1 MLMVRKIVLL
11 LVASLTC
18 GLLASAQTKQVS
30 GTVKDA
36 NGNAIVGATVI
47 VDGTTIGTNTGTD
60 GSFRISAPANGN
72 LLVSFIGYEDQKIAI
87 AGKTSIEVV
96 LQDNYTAIEGVTVQT
111 FGELKKKDLTGS
123 ITAVTAKDLQKM
135 TVSSVSNALEGAV
148 PGIQSYSTT
157 GQPGTDAAI
166 YIRGIGS
173 INGNQ
178 AALIVVDGVPYS
190 SALST
195 INPLD
200 IESVVV
206 SKDAAANALYGS
218 RAANGVIFVTT
229 KKGARNQ
236 KANITFEAKW
246 GWNEMGVGE
255 HETMQNP
262 GDYYEYLYGGI
273 YNYFAAAYP
282 QYNHDVWASN
292 AYYNLFNENPNNAIT
307 GNYMAYKVPDGET
320 LIDLKTGKLN
330 PNAQLLYA
338 DNYDDYLFTKQFR
351 QEYTLS
357 ISGGNEKMDYYV
369 SGNFLDDPSYV
380 IMSAFKRYSG
390 RAAVN
395 AQVTNWMKIG
405 TNVSYSRRDTDD
417 PGFGDGANTG
427 NVFLWT
433 MWQTPIVPFY
443 ARDLDGNIRYNPD
456 GTKMLENGGGST
468 LSPYGDTADMFNAL
482 NNYANPK
489 ESMSRDVNNLIRD
502 NIYANAYV
510 DITFLKDFK
519 FTANFTLDNVYNYS
533 TYYQNNQYGYGTS
546 INGFVQKSVSHYNS
560 YNTQQMLSYTK
571 SINDLHDINVMIGH
585 EFNKTDNNS
594 LAAYKTNIFYPGIPE
609 LGNAIT
615 PYNEAST
622 SSRVIST
629 LEGYFMRA
637 NYSFDDRYSVSA
649 SYRYDGSS
657 LFKYDKWGHF
667 WSVGG
672 SWRISQEQFMKNA
685 LWVNDLRL
693 RATYGVSGNQLNS
706 AYPYTNLWAIG
717 EADGKPTLSQ
727 SSVGNPDLSWERNKQ
742 IDLGLDFRLWDR
754 VYGSIDWYNRR
765 THDLIWNRPTP
776 ASTGQTS
783 RLENVGVLQNAG
795 LEFDITVD
803 IIKNRNVYWNIGIN
817 GAFAQNKLIEFP
829 EELGNAALGGD
840 YVSGAF
846 LRGKGKSYYNLYLFD
861 YAGVDPETGGE
872 LYWKNT
878 TDSDGNVTGR
888 ELTDNFYEADQYEMG
903 DALPD
908 MTGGL
913 RTSFRWKN
921 LDINVQTAFQI
932 GGKQWDG
939 ASANLYDP
947 GRAMFT
953 VSDDLVG
960 NTWTPDNTGAEFPS
974 LMFNGTWNFPASNV
988 NALYRDASYFS
999 LKNLNVGYT
1008 LPQKWTSKLSIESLR
1023 IFFNADNL
1031 CFVSAHDG
1039 FDPRMGFSGMDGFVF
1054 PQARTFTFG
1063 ITLNM

>member
-87 AGKTSIEVV
+87 AGKTNIEVV

-135 TVSSVSNALEGAV
+135 TVSSVANALEGAV

-829 EELGNAALGGD
+829 EELGNAALGGN
-840 YVSGAF
+840 YVSGSF

-861 YAGVDPETGGE
+861 YAGVDPDTGKE

-878 TDSDGNVTGR
+878 TDDKGNVIGR

-1039 FDPRMGFSGMDGFVF
+1039 FDPRMGFSGMNSFVF

>member
-262 GDYYEYLYGGI
+262 GDYYEWAYGGL
-273 YNYFAAAYP
+273 YNYFTANGYPHANAAAGA
-282 QYNHDVWASN
+282 YN
-292 AYYNLFNENPNNAIT
+292 NLFNVL
-307 GNYMAYKVPDGET
+307 GNYMAYKLPEGET
-320 LIDLKTGKLN
+320 LIDFETGRLN

-357 ISGGNEKMDYYV
+357 ISGGNDKVDYYV

-380 IMSAFKRYSG
+380 IMSSFKRYSG

-395 AQVTNWMKIG
+395 AQVTDWLKLG
-405 TNVSYSRRDTDD
+405 TNVSFTHRDADD
-417 PGFGDGANTG
+417 PSYGGDSPANTN

-433 MWQTPIVPFY
+433 LWQNPTVPYY

-456 GTKMLENGGGST
+456 GTKMLENGLGTT
-468 LSPYGDTADMFNAL
+468 LSPFGSTQDIFNSMNMAHPL
-482 NNYANPK
+482 Q
-489 ESMSRDVNNLIRD
+489 SMSRDINRRVRD
-502 NIYANAYV
+502 NIYANAYI

-519 FTANFTLDNVYNYS
+519 FTANFTMDNVYDR
-533 TYYQNNQYGYGTS
+533 TTFFQNNEYGIGALPEN
-546 INGFVQKSVSHYNS
+546 NGFVQKYAGFYTS
-560 YNTQQMLSYTK
+560 YNTQQMLNYK
-571 SINDLHDINVMIGH
+571 EVDQRPAQRGRNDRPRVQ
-585 EFNKTDNNS
+585 
-594 LAAYKTNIFYPGIPE
+594 
-609 LGNAIT
+609 
-615 PYNEAST
+615 PY
-622 SSRVIST
+622 R
-629 LEGYFMRA
+629 
-637 NYSFDDRYSVSA
+637 
-649 SYRYDGSS
+649 
-657 LFKYDKWGHF
+657 
-667 WSVGG
+667 
-672 SWRISQEQFMKNA
+672 Q
-685 LWVNDLRL
+685 
-693 RATYGVSGNQLNS
+693 
-706 AYPYTNLWAIG
+706 
-717 EADGKPTLSQ
+717 
-727 SSVGNPDLSWERNKQ
+727 
-742 IDLGLDFRLWDR
+742 
-754 VYGSIDWYNRR
+754 
-765 THDLIWNRPTP
+765 
-776 ASTGQTS
+776 
-783 RLENVGVLQNAG
+783 
-795 LEFDITVD
+795 
-803 IIKNRNVYWNIGIN
+803 
-817 GAFAQNKLIEFP
+817 
-829 EELGNAALGGD
+829 
-840 YVSGAF
+840 
-846 LRGKGKSYYNLYLFD
+846 
-861 YAGVDPETGGE
+861 
-872 LYWKNT
+872 
-878 TDSDGNVTGR
+878 
-888 ELTDNFYEADQYEMG
+888 
-903 DALPD
+903 
-908 MTGGL
+908 
-913 RTSFRWKN
+913 
-921 LDINVQTAFQI
+921 
-932 GGKQWDG
+932 
-939 ASANLYDP
+939 
-947 GRAMFT
+947 
-953 VSDDLVG
+953 
-960 NTWTPDNTGAEFPS
+960 
-974 LMFNGTWNFPASNV
+974 
-988 NALYRDASYFS
+988 
-999 LKNLNVGYT
+999 
-1008 LPQKWTSKLSIESLR
+1008 
-1023 IFFNADNL
+1023 
-1031 CFVSAHDG
+1031 
-1039 FDPRMGFSGMDGFVF
+1039 
-1054 PQARTFTFG
+1054 
-1063 ITLNM
+1063 

>member
-262 GDYYEYLYGGI
+262 GDYYEWAYGGL
-273 YNYFAAAYP
+273 YNYFTANGYPHANAAAGA
-282 QYNHDVWASN
+282 YN
-292 AYYNLFNENPNNAIT
+292 NLFNVL
-307 GNYMAYKVPDGET
+307 GNYMAYKLPEGET
-320 LIDLKTGKLN
+320 LIDFETGRLN

-357 ISGGNEKMDYYV
+357 ISGGNDKVDYYV

-380 IMSAFKRYSG
+380 IMSSFKRYSG

-395 AQVTNWMKIG
+395 AQVTNWLKLG
-405 TNVSYSRRDTDD
+405 TNVSFTHRDADD
-417 PGFGDGANTG
+417 PSYGGDSPANTN

-433 MWQTPIVPFY
+433 LWQNPTVPYY

-456 GTKMLENGGGST
+456 GTKMLENGLGTT
-468 LSPYGDTADMFNAL
+468 LSPFGSTQDIFNSMNMAHPL
-482 NNYANPK
+482 Q
-489 ESMSRDVNNLIRD
+489 SMSRDINRRVRD

-519 FTANFTLDNVYNYS
+519 FTANFTMDNVYDR
-533 TYYQNNQYGYGTS
+533 TTFFQNNEYGIGALPEN
-546 INGFVQKSVSHYNS
+546 NGFVQKYAGFYTS
-560 YNTQQMLSYTK
+560 YNTQQMLNYNK
-571 SINDLHDINVMIGH
+571 SINDLHNVDVMIGH
-585 EFNKTDNNS
+585 EFNRTDNNEIN
-594 LAAYKTNIFYPGIPE
+594 AYNNNIFYPGIPE
-609 LGNAIT
+609 LGNAVDPT
-615 PYNEAST
+615 KDVAT
-622 SSRVIST
+622 SEHVKTT
-629 LEGYFMRA
+629 LEGYFARA
-637 NYSFDDRYSVSA
+637 NYNYDDRYYLSL

-657 LFKYDKWGHF
+657 LFQYDRWGHF

-672 SWRISQEQFMKNA
+672 SWRISQEEFMKRA

-717 EADGKPTLSQ
+717 EMDGQPTISQ

-742 IDLGLDFRLWDR
+742 VDVGLDFRLWDR
-754 VYGSIDWYNRR
+754 VYGSFDWYNRR

-776 ASTGQTS
+776 ASTGLTS

-795 LEFDITVD
+795 FEFDITVD
-803 IIKNRNVYWNIGIN
+803 LIKSRNVYWNIGIN

-878 TDSDGNVTGR
+878 TDSEGNVTGR
-888 ELTDNFYEADQYEMG
+888 ELTSNFAEANQYEMG

-913 RTSFRWKN
+913 RTTFRWKG
-921 LDINVQTAFQI
+921 LDLNIQTAFQI

-939 ASANLYDP
+939 ASANMYDP
-947 GRAMFT
+947 GRTGFT
-953 VSDDLVG
+953 VSDDLIR
-960 NTWTPDNTGAEFPS
+960 NTWTPENPNAEFPM
-974 LMFNGTWNFPASNV
+974 LMYGGTWQFPASNV

-999 LKNLNVGYT
+999 LKNLNIGYT

-1039 FDPRMGFSGMDGFVF
+1039 FDPRMGFSSMNGFQF

>member
-11 LVASLTC
+11 LIASVTCSLMAVAQS
-18 GLLASAQTKQVS
+18 KQVS

-36 NGNAIVGATVI
+36 NGNAIVGATVM
-47 VDGTTIGTNTGTD
+47 VEGTSNGVNTGSD

-262 GDYYEYLYGGI
+262 GDYYEWAYGGL
-273 YNYFAAAYP
+273 YNYFTANGYPHANAAAGA
-282 QYNHDVWASN
+282 YN
-292 AYYNLFNENPNNAIT
+292 NLFNVL
-307 GNYMAYKVPDGET
+307 GNYMAYKLPEGET
-320 LIDLKTGKLN
+320 LIDFETGRLN

-357 ISGGNEKMDYYV
+357 ISGGNDKVDYYV

-380 IMSAFKRYSG
+380 IMSSFKRYSG

-395 AQVTNWMKIG
+395 AQVTNWLKLG
-405 TNVSYSRRDTDD
+405 TNVSFTHRDADD
-417 PGFGDGANTG
+417 PSYGGDSPANTN

-433 MWQTPIVPFY
+433 LWQNPTVPYY

-456 GTKMLENGGGST
+456 GTKMLENGLGTT
-468 LSPYGDTADMFNAL
+468 LSPFGSTQDIFNSMNMAHPL
-482 NNYANPK
+482 Q
-489 ESMSRDVNNLIRD
+489 SMSRDINRRVRD

-519 FTANFTLDNVYNYS
+519 FTANFTMDNVYDR
-533 TYYQNNQYGYGTS
+533 TTFFQNNEYGIGALPEN
-546 INGFVQKSVSHYNS
+546 NGFVQKYAGFYTS
-560 YNTQQMLSYTK
+560 YNTQQMLNYKK
-571 SINDLHDINVMIGH
+571 SINDLHNVDVMIGH
-585 EFNKTDNNS
+585 EFNRTDNNEIN
-594 LAAYKTNIFYPGIPE
+594 AYNNNIFYPGIPE
-609 LGNAIT
+609 LGNAVDPT
-615 PYNEAST
+615 KDVAT
-622 SSRVIST
+622 SEHVKT
-629 LEGYFMRA
+629 ALEGYFARA
-637 NYSFDDRYSVSA
+637 NYNYDDRYFLSL

-657 LFKYDKWGHF
+657 LFQYDRWGHF

-672 SWRISQEQFMKNA
+672 SWRISQEEFMKRA

-717 EADGKPTLSQ
+717 EMDGQPTISQ
-727 SSVGNPDLSWERNKQ
+727 SSVGNRNLSWERNKQ
-742 IDLGLDFRLWDR
+742 VDVGLDFRLWDR
-754 VYGSIDWYNRR
+754 VYGSFDWYNRR

-776 ASTGQTS
+776 ASTGLTS
-783 RLENVGVLQNAG
+783 RLENIGVLQNSG
-795 LEFDITVD
+795 FEFDITVD
-803 IIKNRNVYWNIGIN
+803 LIKSRNVYWNIGIN

-888 ELTDNFYEADQYEMG
+888 ELTSNFAEADQYEMG

-913 RTSFRWKN
+913 RTTFRWKG
-921 LDINVQTAFQI
+921 LDLNIQTAFQI

-939 ASANLYDP
+939 ASANMYDP
-947 GRAMFT
+947 GRAGFA
-953 VSDDLVG
+953 VSDDLIR
-960 NTWTPDNTGAEFPS
+960 NTWTPENPNAEFPM
-974 LMFNGTWNFPASNV
+974 LMYGGTWQFPASNV

-999 LKNLNVGYT
+999 LKNLNIGYT

-1039 FDPRMGFSGMDGFVF
+1039 FDPRMGFSSMNGFQF

>member
-87 AGKTSIEVV
+87 AGKTNIEVV

-135 TVSSVSNALEGAV
+135 TVSSVANALEGAV

-190 SALST
+190 SALSS

-262 GDYYEYLYGGI
+262 GDYYEWTYAGI
-273 YNYFAAAYP
+273 YNYFAVNNPGVSHDALANAAYG
-282 QYNHDVWASN
+282 
-292 AYYNLFNENPNNAIT
+292 NLFPMT
-307 GNYMAYKVPDGET
+307 GNYMAYKLPEGET
-320 LIDLKTGKLN
+320 LIDFATGKIN

-357 ISGGNEKMDYYV
+357 ISGGNDKVDYYV

-380 IMSAFKRYSG
+380 IMSSFKRYSG

-395 AQVTNWMKIG
+395 AQVTNWMKLG

-427 NVFLWT
+427 NVFMWT
-433 MWQTPIVPFY
+433 QWQAPVVPFY

-456 GTKMLENGGGST
+456 GTMMYENGGGRT
-468 LSPYGDTADMFNAL
+468 LSPYGETYDMFNAL
-482 NNYANPK
+482 NNYANPM
-489 ESMSRDVNNLIRD
+489 ESMSRDVNNMIRD

-519 FTANFTLDNVYNYS
+519 FTANFTLDNVYNYT
-533 TYYQNNQYGYGTS
+533 TYFQNNEYGYGTNL
-546 INGFVQKSVSHYNS
+546 NGFVQKSVSHYSS
-560 YNTQQMLSYTK
+560 YNTQQMLNYKK
-571 SINDLHDINVMIGH
+571 SINDLHNVDVMIGH

-594 LAAYKTNIFYPGIPE
+594 LSAYKTNIFYPGIPE
-609 LGNAIT
+609 LGNAIS
-615 PYNEAST
+615 PYNDAS
-622 SSRVIST
+622 SSERVISS
-629 LEGYFMRA
+629 LEGYFARA
-637 NYSFDDRYSVSA
+637 NYNYDDRYFLSL

-672 SWRISQEQFMKNA
+672 SWRITQEEFMKHA

-717 EADGKPTLSQ
+717 EYTDEHTIRM
-727 SSVGNPDLSWERNKQ
+727 SSIGNPDLSWERNNQ
-742 IDLGLDFRLWDR
+742 VDVGLDFRLWDR
-754 VYGSIDWYNRR
+754 VYGSLDWYNRR

-776 ASTGQTS
+776 ASTGLTS
-783 RLENVGVLQNAG
+783 RLENIGILQNSG
-795 LEFDITVD
+795 FEFDITVD
-803 IIKNRNVYWNIGIN
+803 LIKSRNVYWNVGIN
-817 GAFAQNKLIEFP
+817 GAFAQNKLIDYP
-829 EELGNAALGGD
+829 AELGNAALGGD
-840 YVSGAF
+840 YVSGTF

-861 YAGVDPETGGE
+861 YAGVDPETGAE

-878 TDSDGNVTGR
+878 TDSEGNVTGR
-888 ELTDNFYEADQYEMG
+888 ELTNNFYEADQYEMG

-913 RTSFRWKN
+913 RTSFRWKG

-939 ASANLYDP
+939 ASANMYDP
-947 GRAMFT
+947 GRSMFA
-953 VSDDLVG
+953 VSDDLIG
-960 NTWTPDNTGAEFPS
+960 NTWTAENPNAEFPR

-1039 FDPRMGFSGMDGFVF
+1039 FDPRMGFSGMSGFIF

-1063 ITLNM
+1063 VTINM

>member
-262 GDYYEYLYGGI
+262 GDYYEYAYGGL
-273 YNYFAAAYP
+273 YNYFATNNPGIPHGTLANAAY
-282 QYNHDVWASN
+282 N
-292 AYYNLFNENPNNAIT
+292 NLFYVL
-307 GNYMAYKVPDGET
+307 GNYMAYKLPEGET
-320 LIDLKTGKLN
+320 LIDFETGRLN

-357 ISGGNEKMDYYV
+357 ISGGNDKVDYYV

-380 IMSAFKRYSG
+380 IMSSFKRYSG

-395 AQVTNWMKIG
+395 AQVTDWLKLG
-405 TNVSYSRRDTDD
+405 TNVSFTHRDTDD
-417 PGFGDGANTG
+417 PGYGDGANTN
-427 NVFLWT
+427 NVFIWT
-433 MWQTPIVPFY
+433 QWQNPTVPYY

-456 GTKMLENGGGST
+456 GTKMLENGLGST
-468 LSPYGDTADMFNAL
+468 LSPFGSTQDIFNSMNMAHPL
-482 NNYANPK
+482 Q
-489 ESMSRDVNNLIRD
+489 SMSRNINRRVRD
-502 NIYANAYV
+502 NIYANAYI

-519 FTANFTLDNVYNYS
+519 FTANFTMDNVYDR
-533 TYYQNNQYGYGTS
+533 TTFFQNNEYGIGALPEN
-546 INGFVQKSVSHYNS
+546 NGLVQKYAGFYTS
-560 YNTQQMLSYTK
+560 YNTQQMLNYKK
-571 SINDLHDINVMIGH
+571 SINELHNVDVMIGH
-585 EFNKTDNNS
+585 EFNRTDNNEIN
-594 LAAYKTNIFYPGIPE
+594 AYNYNIFYPGIPE
-609 LGNAIT
+609 LGNAVDVT
-615 PYNEAST
+615 KKVAT
-622 SSRVIST
+622 SEHVKT
-629 LEGYFMRA
+629 ALEGYFARA
-637 NYSFDDRYSVSA
+637 NYNYDDRYFLSL

-657 LFKYDKWGHF
+657 LFQYDRWGHF

-672 SWRISQEQFMKNA
+672 SWRISQEEFMKNA

-717 EADGKPTLSQ
+717 EMDGQPTISQ
-727 SSVGNPDLSWERNKQ
+727 SSVGNRNLSWERNKQ
-742 IDLGLDFRLWDR
+742 VDVGLDFRLWDR
-754 VYGSIDWYNRR
+754 VYGSFDWYNRR

-776 ASTGQTS
+776 ASTGLTS
-783 RLENVGVLQNAG
+783 RLENVGVLQNSG
-795 LEFDITVD
+795 FEFDITVD
-803 IIKNRNVYWNIGIN
+803 IIKSRNVYWNVGIN
-817 GAFAQNKLIEFP
+817 GAFAQNKLIDFP
-829 EELGNAALGGD
+829 SELGNAALGGN
-840 YVSGAF
+840 YVSGGF

-861 YAGVDPETGGE
+861 YAGVDPETGSE
-872 LYWKNT
+872 LFWKNT
-878 TDSDGNVTGR
+878 TDSEGNVTGR
-888 ELTDNFYEADQYEMG
+888 ELTSNFAEANQYEMG

-913 RTSFRWKN
+913 RTTFRWKG
-921 LDINVQTAFQI
+921 LDLNIQTAFQI

-939 ASANLYDP
+939 ASANMYDP
-947 GRAMFT
+947 GRAGFT
-953 VSDDLVG
+953 VSDDLIG
-960 NTWTPDNTGAEFPS
+960 NTWTAENPNAEFPM
-974 LMFNGTWNFPASNV
+974 LMYGGTWNFIGSRV

-999 LKNLNVGYT
+999 LKNLNIGYT
-1008 LPQKWTSKLSIESLR
+1008 LPQKWTSKLSIESIR
-1023 IFFNADNL
+1023 VFFNADNL

-1039 FDPRMGFSGMDGFVF
+1039 FDPRMGFSGMNGFIF

>member
-1 MLMVRKIVLL
+1 
-11 LVASLTC
+11 
-18 GLLASAQTKQVS
+18 
-30 GTVKDA
+30 
-36 NGNAIVGATVI
+36 
-47 VDGTTIGTNTGTD
+47 
-60 GSFRISAPANGN
+60 
-72 LLVSFIGYEDQKIAI
+72 
-87 AGKTSIEVV
+87 
-96 LQDNYTAIEGVTVQT
+96 
-111 FGELKKKDLTGS
+111 
-123 ITAVTAKDLQKM
+123 
-135 TVSSVSNALEGAV
+135 
-148 PGIQSYSTT
+148 
-157 GQPGTDAAI
+157 
-166 YIRGIGS
+166 
-173 INGNQ
+173 
-178 AALIVVDGVPYS
+178 
-190 SALST
+190 
-195 INPLD
+195 
-200 IESVVV
+200 
-206 SKDAAANALYGS
+206 
-218 RAANGVIFVTT
+218 
-229 KKGARNQ
+229 
-236 KANITFEAKW
+236 
-246 GWNEMGVGE
+246 
-255 HETMQNP
+255 
-262 GDYYEYLYGGI
+262 
-273 YNYFAAAYP
+273 
-282 QYNHDVWASN
+282 
-292 AYYNLFNENPNNAIT
+292 
-307 GNYMAYKVPDGET
+307 
-320 LIDLKTGKLN
+320 
-330 PNAQLLYA
+330 
-338 DNYDDYLFTKQFR
+338 
-351 QEYTLS
+351 
-357 ISGGNEKMDYYV
+357 
-369 SGNFLDDPSYV
+369 
-380 IMSAFKRYSG
+380 
-390 RAAVN
+390 
-395 AQVTNWMKIG
+395 
-405 TNVSYSRRDTDD
+405 
-417 PGFGDGANTG
+417 
-427 NVFLWT
+427 
-433 MWQTPIVPFY
+433 
-443 ARDLDGNIRYNPD
+443 
-456 GTKMLENGGGST
+456 
-468 LSPYGDTADMFNAL
+468 
-482 NNYANPK
+482 
-489 ESMSRDVNNLIRD
+489 
-502 NIYANAYV
+502 
-510 DITFLKDFK
+510 
-519 FTANFTLDNVYNYS
+519 
-533 TYYQNNQYGYGTS
+533 
-546 INGFVQKSVSHYNS
+546 
-560 YNTQQMLSYTK
+560 
-571 SINDLHDINVMIGH
+571 
-585 EFNKTDNNS
+585 
-594 LAAYKTNIFYPGIPE
+594 
-609 LGNAIT
+609 
-615 PYNEAST
+615 
-622 SSRVIST
+622 
-629 LEGYFMRA
+629 MRA

-727 SSVGNPDLSWERNKQ
+727 STVGNPDLSWERNKQ

-829 EELGNAALGGD
+829 EELGNAALGGN
-840 YVSGAF
+840 YVSGSF

-861 YAGVDPETGGE
+861 YAGIDSDTGKE

-878 TDSDGNVTGR
+878 TDDKGNVIGR

-1008 LPQKWTSKLSIESLR
+1008 LPKKWTSKISVESLR
-1023 IFFNADNL
+1023 VFFNADNL

-1039 FDPRMGFSGMDGFVF
+1039 FDPRMGFSGMNGFVF

>member
-87 AGKTSIEVV
+87 AGKTNIEVV

-135 TVSSVSNALEGAV
+135 TVSSVANALEGAV

-190 SALST
+190 SALSS

-262 GDYYEYLYGGI
+262 GDYYEWAYGGL
-273 YNYFAAAYP
+273 YNYFTANGYPHANAAAGA
-282 QYNHDVWASN
+282 YN
-292 AYYNLFNENPNNAIT
+292 NLFNVL
-307 GNYMAYKVPDGET
+307 GNYMAYKLPEGET
-320 LIDLKTGKLN
+320 LIDFETGRLN

-357 ISGGNEKMDYYV
+357 ISGGNDKVDYYV

-380 IMSAFKRYSG
+380 IMSSFKRYSG

-395 AQVTNWMKIG
+395 AQVTNWLKLG
-405 TNVSYSRRDTDD
+405 TNVSFTHRDADD
-417 PGFGDGANTG
+417 PSYGGDSPANTN

-433 MWQTPIVPFY
+433 LWQNPTVPYY

-456 GTKMLENGGGST
+456 GTKMLENGLGTT
-468 LSPYGDTADMFNAL
+468 LSPFGSTQDIFNSMNMAHPL
-482 NNYANPK
+482 Q
-489 ESMSRDVNNLIRD
+489 SMSRDINRRVRD
-502 NIYANAYV
+502 NIYANAYI

-519 FTANFTLDNVYNYS
+519 FTANFTMDNVYDR
-533 TYYQNNQYGYGTS
+533 TTFFQNNEYGIGALPEN
-546 INGFVQKSVSHYNS
+546 NGFVQKYAGFYTS
-560 YNTQQMLSYTK
+560 YNTQQMLNYKK
-571 SINDLHDINVMIGH
+571 SINDLHNVDVMIGH
-585 EFNKTDNNS
+585 EFNRTDNNEIN
-594 LAAYKTNIFYPGIPE
+594 AYNNNIFYPGIPE
-609 LGNAIT
+609 LGNAVDPT
-615 PYNEAST
+615 KDVAT
-622 SSRVIST
+622 SEHVKTT
-629 LEGYFMRA
+629 LEGYFARA
-637 NYSFDDRYSVSA
+637 NYNYDDRYYLSL

-657 LFKYDKWGHF
+657 LFQYDRWGHF

-672 SWRISQEQFMKNA
+672 SWRISQEEFMKRA

-717 EADGKPTLSQ
+717 EMDGQPTISQ

-742 IDLGLDFRLWDR
+742 VDVGLDFRLWDR
-754 VYGSIDWYNRR
+754 VYGSFDWYNRR

-776 ASTGQTS
+776 ASTGLTS

-795 LEFDITVD
+795 FEFDITVD
-803 IIKNRNVYWNIGIN
+803 LIKSRNVYWNIGIN

-878 TDSDGNVTGR
+878 TDSEGNVTGR
-888 ELTDNFYEADQYEMG
+888 ELTSNFAEANQYEMG

-913 RTSFRWKN
+913 RTTFRWKG
-921 LDINVQTAFQI
+921 LDLNIQTAFQI

-939 ASANLYDP
+939 ASANMYDP
-947 GRAMFT
+947 GRAGFT
-953 VSDDLVG
+953 VSDDLIR
-960 NTWTPDNTGAEFPS
+960 NTWTPENPNAEFPM
-974 LMFNGTWNFPASNV
+974 LMYGGTWQFPASNV

-999 LKNLNVGYT
+999 LKNLNIGYT

-1039 FDPRMGFSGMDGFVF
+1039 FDPRMGFSSMNGFQF

>member
-18 GLLASAQTKQVS
+18 GLLAMAQTKQVS

-36 NGNAIVGATVI
+36 NGNAIVGATVL
-47 VDGTTIGTNTGTD
+47 VEGTNNGTTTGTD

-72 LLVSFIGYEDQKIAI
+72 LLVSFIGYDDQKISI
-87 AGKTSIEVV
+87 AGKTAVDVV

-178 AALIVVDGVPYS
+178 SALIVVDGVPYS

-262 GDYYEYLYGGI
+262 GDYYEWAYGGL
-273 YNYFAAAYP
+273 YNYFSSGGYPHDMAAA
-282 QYNHDVWASN
+282 N
-292 AYYNLFNENPNNAIT
+292 AYNNLFYVL
-307 GNYMAYKVPDGET
+307 GNYMAYKLPEGET
-320 LIDLKTGKLN
+320 LIDFETGRLN

-357 ISGGNEKMDYYV
+357 ISGGNDKVDYYV

-380 IMSAFKRYSG
+380 IMSSFKRYSG

-395 AQVTNWMKIG
+395 AQVTDWLKLG
-405 TNVSYSRRDTDD
+405 TNVSFTHRDADD
-417 PGFGDGANTG
+417 PSYGGDSPANTN

-433 MWQTPIVPFY
+433 LWQNPTVPYY

-456 GTKMLENGGGST
+456 GTKMLENGLGST
-468 LSPYGDTADMFNAL
+468 LSPFGSTQDIFNSMNMAHPL
-482 NNYANPK
+482 Q
-489 ESMSRDVNNLIRD
+489 SMSRDINRRVRD

-519 FTANFTLDNVYNYS
+519 FTANFTMDNVYDR
-533 TYYQNNQYGYGTS
+533 TTFFQNNEYGIGALPEN
-546 INGFVQKSVSHYNS
+546 NGFVQKYAGFYTS
-560 YNTQQMLSYTK
+560 YNTQQMLNYNK
-571 SINDLHDINVMIGH
+571 SINDLHNVDVMIGH
-585 EFNKTDNNS
+585 EFNRTDNNEIN
-594 LAAYKTNIFYPGIPE
+594 AYNNNIFYPGIPE
-609 LGNAIT
+609 LGNAVDPT
-615 PYNEAST
+615 KDVAT
-622 SSRVIST
+622 SEHVKTT
-629 LEGYFMRA
+629 LEGYFARA
-637 NYSFDDRYSVSA
+637 NYNYDDRYYLSL

-657 LFKYDKWGHF
+657 LFQYDRWGHF

-672 SWRISQEQFMKNA
+672 SWRISQEEFMKRA

-706 AYPYTNLWAIG
+706 AYPYTNLWSIG
-717 EADGKPTLSQ
+717 ELDGQPTISQ
-727 SSVGNPDLSWERNKQ
+727 SSVGNRNLSWERNKQ
-742 IDLGLDFRLWDR
+742 VDVGLDFRLWDR
-754 VYGSIDWYNRR
+754 VYGSFDWYNRR

-776 ASTGQTS
+776 ASTGLTS

-795 LEFDITVD
+795 FEFDITVD

-861 YAGVDPETGGE
+861 YAGVDPETGNE
-872 LYWKNT
+872 LFWKNT
-878 TDSDGNVTGR
+878 TDSEGNITGR
-888 ELTDNFYEADQYEMG
+888 ELTSNFAEADQYEMG

-913 RTSFRWKN
+913 RTSFRWKG
-921 LDINVQTAFQI
+921 LDLNIQTAFQI

-939 ASANLYDP
+939 ASANMYDP
-947 GRAMFT
+947 GRAGFT
-953 VSDDLVG
+953 VSDDLIR
-960 NTWTPDNTGAEFPS
+960 NTWTPENPNAEFPM
-974 LMFNGTWNFPASNV
+974 LMYGGTWQFPASNV

-1008 LPQKWTSKLSIESLR
+1008 LPKKWTSKLSIESLR

-1039 FDPRMGFSGMDGFVF
+1039 FDPRMGFSSMNGFQF

>member
-135 TVSSVSNALEGAV
+135 TVSSVANALEGAV

-190 SALST
+190 SALSS

-262 GDYYEYLYGGI
+262 GDYYEWTYAGL
-273 YNYFAAAYP
+273 YNYFAVNNPGVSHDALANAAYR
-282 QYNHDVWASN
+282 
-292 AYYNLFNENPNNAIT
+292 NLFPMT
-307 GNYMAYKVPDGET
+307 GNYMAYKLPEGET
-320 LIDLKTGKLN
+320 LIDFATGKIN

-357 ISGGNEKMDYYV
+357 ISGGNDKVDYYV

-380 IMSAFKRYSG
+380 IMSSFKRYSG

-395 AQVTNWMKIG
+395 AQVTNWMKLG

-427 NVFLWT
+427 NVFIWT
-433 MWQTPIVPFY
+433 QWQAPVVPFY

-456 GTKMLENGGGST
+456 GTMMYENGLGST
-468 LSPYGDTADMFNAL
+468 LSPFGSTQDIFNSMNL
-482 NNYANPK
+482 ANPM
-489 ESMSRDVNNLIRD
+489 ESMSRDVNNKIRD

-519 FTANFTLDNVYNYS
+519 FTANFTLDNVYNYT
-533 TYYQNNQYGYGTS
+533 TYFQNNEYGYGTNL
-546 INGFVQKSVSHYNS
+546 NGFVQKSVSHYNS
-560 YNTQQMLSYTK
+560 YNTQQMLNYKK
-571 SINDLHDINVMIGH
+571 SINDLHNVDVMIGH

-594 LAAYKTNIFYPGIPE
+594 LAAYKTNIFYPGVPE
-609 LGNAIT
+609 LGNAVSA
-615 PYNEAST
+615 YLDSST
-622 SSRVIST
+622 SERVITS
-629 LEGYFMRA
+629 LEGYFARA
-637 NYSFDDRYSVSA
+637 NYNYDDRYFLSL

-657 LFKYDKWGHF
+657 LFKYNKWGHF

-672 SWRISQEQFMKNA
+672 SWRITQEEFMKHA

-706 AYPYTNLWAIG
+706 AYPYTNLWSIG
-717 EADGKPTLSQ
+717 ESNGQPTISQ
-727 SSVGNPDLSWERNKQ
+727 SSVGNPGLSWERNNQ
-742 IDLGLDFRLWDR
+742 VDVGLDFRLWDR
-754 VYGSIDWYNRR
+754 VYGSFDWYNRR

-776 ASTGQTS
+776 ASTGLSS
-783 RLENVGVLQNAG
+783 RLENVGVLQNSG
-795 LEFDITVD
+795 FEFDITVD
-803 IIKNRNVYWNIGIN
+803 LIKSRNVYWNVGIN
-817 GAFAQNKLIEFP
+817 GAFAQNKLIDYP
-829 EELGNAALGGD
+829 AELGNAALGGD

-878 TDSDGNVTGR
+878 TDSEGNVTGR
-888 ELTDNFYEADQYEMG
+888 ELTSNFAEADQYEMG

-913 RTSFRWKN
+913 RTTFRWKG
-921 LDINVQTAFQI
+921 LDLNIQTAFQI

-939 ASANLYDP
+939 ASANMYDP
-947 GRAMFT
+947 GRSMFA
-953 VSDDLVG
+953 VSDDLIG
-960 NTWTPDNTGAEFPS
+960 NTWTAENPNAEFPM
-974 LMFNGTWNFPASNV
+974 LMYNGTWNFPLSNV

-1039 FDPRMGFSGMDGFVF
+1039 FDPRMGFSGMNGFIF

-1063 ITLNM
+1063 VTINM

>member
-87 AGKTSIEVV
+87 AGKTNIEVV

-229 KKGARNQ
+229 KTGARNQ

-262 GDYYEYLYGGI
+262 GDYYEWAYGGL
-273 YNYFAAAYP
+273 YNYFATNNPGIPHGTLANAAY
-282 QYNHDVWASN
+282 N
-292 AYYNLFNENPNNAIT
+292 NLFYVL
-307 GNYMAYKVPDGET
+307 GNYMAYKLPEGET
-320 LIDLKTGKLN
+320 LIDFETGRLN

-357 ISGGNEKMDYYV
+357 ISGGNDKVDYYV

-380 IMSAFKRYSG
+380 IMSSFKRYSG

-395 AQVTNWMKIG
+395 AQVTDWLKLG
-405 TNVSYSRRDTDD
+405 TNVSFTHRDTDD
-417 PGFGDGANTG
+417 PGYGDGANTN
-427 NVFLWT
+427 NVFIWT
-433 MWQTPIVPFY
+433 QWQNPTVPYY

-456 GTKMLENGGGST
+456 GTKMLENGLGTT
-468 LSPYGDTADMFNAL
+468 LSPFGSTQDIFNSMNMAHPL
-482 NNYANPK
+482 Q
-489 ESMSRDVNNLIRD
+489 SMSRDINRRVRD

-519 FTANFTLDNVYNYS
+519 FTANFTMDNVYDR
-533 TYYQNNQYGYGTS
+533 TTFFQNNEYGIGALPEN
-546 INGFVQKSVSHYNS
+546 NGFVQKYAGFYTS
-560 YNTQQMLSYTK
+560 YNTQQMLNYNK
-571 SINDLHDINVMIGH
+571 SINDLHNVDVMIGH
-585 EFNKTDNNS
+585 EFNRTDNNEIN
-594 LAAYKTNIFYPGIPE
+594 AYNYNIFYPGIPE
-609 LGNAIT
+609 LGNAVDPT
-615 PYNEAST
+615 KDVAT
-622 SSRVIST
+622 SEHVKTT
-629 LEGYFMRA
+629 LEGYFARA
-637 NYSFDDRYSVSA
+637 NYNYDDRYYLSL

-657 LFKYDKWGHF
+657 LFQYDRWGHF

-672 SWRISQEQFMKNA
+672 SWRISQEEFMKRA

-717 EADGKPTLSQ
+717 EMDGQPTISQ

-742 IDLGLDFRLWDR
+742 VDVGLDFRLWDR
-754 VYGSIDWYNRR
+754 VYGSFDWYNRR

-776 ASTGQTS
+776 ASTGLTS

-795 LEFDITVD
+795 FEFDITVD
-803 IIKNRNVYWNIGIN
+803 LIKSRNVYWNIGIN

-878 TDSDGNVTGR
+878 TDSEGNVTGR
-888 ELTDNFYEADQYEMG
+888 ELTSNFAEANQYEMG

-913 RTSFRWKN
+913 RTTFRWKG
-921 LDINVQTAFQI
+921 LDLNIQTAFQI

-939 ASANLYDP
+939 ASANMYNP
-947 GRAMFT
+947 GRAGFT
-953 VSDDLVG
+953 VSDDLIG
-960 NTWTPDNTGAEFPS
+960 NTWTAENPNAEFPM
-974 LMFNGTWNFPASNV
+974 LMYGGTWNFIGSRV

-999 LKNLNVGYT
+999 LKNLNIGYT
-1008 LPQKWTSKLSIESLR
+1008 LPQKWTSKLSIESIR
-1023 IFFNADNL
+1023 VFFNADNL

-1039 FDPRMGFSGMDGFVF
+1039 FDPRMGFSGMNGFIF

>member
-87 AGKTSIEVV
+87 AGKTNIEVV

-262 GDYYEYLYGGI
+262 GDYYEWAYGGL
-273 YNYFAAAYP
+273 YNYFTANGYPHANAAAGA
-282 QYNHDVWASN
+282 YN
-292 AYYNLFNENPNNAIT
+292 NLFNVL
-307 GNYMAYKVPDGET
+307 GNYMAYKLPEGET
-320 LIDLKTGKLN
+320 LIDFETGRLT

-357 ISGGNEKMDYYV
+357 ISGGNDKVDYYV

-380 IMSAFKRYSG
+380 IMSSFKRYSG

-395 AQVTNWMKIG
+395 AQVTDWLKLG
-405 TNVSYSRRDTDD
+405 TNVSFTHRDTDD
-417 PGFGDGANTG
+417 PGYGDGATTG

-433 MWQTPIVPFY
+433 QWQNPIVPYY

-456 GTKMLENGGGST
+456 GTKMLENGLGTT
-468 LSPYGDTADMFNAL
+468 LSPFGSTQDRFNSMNMAHPL
-482 NNYANPK
+482 Q
-489 ESMSRDVNNLIRD
+489 SMSRDINRRVRD
-502 NIYANAYV
+502 NIYANAYI

-519 FTANFTLDNVYNYS
+519 FTANFTMDNVYDR
-533 TYYQNNQYGYGTS
+533 TTFFQNNEYGIGALPEN
-546 INGFVQKSVSHYNS
+546 NGFVQKYAGFYTS
-560 YNTQQMLSYTK
+560 YNTQQMLNYKK
-571 SINDLHDINVMIGH
+571 SINDLHNVDVMIGH
-585 EFNKTDNNS
+585 EFNRTDNNEIN
-594 LAAYKTNIFYPGIPE
+594 AYNYNIFYPGIPE
-609 LGNAIT
+609 LGNAVDPT
-615 PYNEAST
+615 KDVAT
-622 SSRVIST
+622 SEHVKT
-629 LEGYFMRA
+629 ALEGYFARA
-637 NYSFDDRYSVSA
+637 NYNYDDRYFLSL

-657 LFKYDKWGHF
+657 LFQYDRWGHF

-672 SWRISQEQFMKNA
+672 SWRISQEEFMKRA

-717 EADGKPTLSQ
+717 EMDGQPTISQ
-727 SSVGNPDLSWERNKQ
+727 SSVGNRNLSWERNKQ
-742 IDLGLDFRLWDR
+742 VDVGLDFRLWDR
-754 VYGSIDWYNRR
+754 VYGSFDWYNRR

-776 ASTGQTS
+776 ASTGLTS
-783 RLENVGVLQNAG
+783 RLENIGVLQNSG
-795 LEFDITVD
+795 FEFDITVD
-803 IIKNRNVYWNIGIN
+803 LIKSRNVYWNIGIN

-878 TDSDGNVTGR
+878 TDSEGNVTGR
-888 ELTDNFYEADQYEMG
+888 ELTSNFAEANQYEMG

-913 RTSFRWKN
+913 RTTFRWKG
-921 LDINVQTAFQI
+921 LDLNIQTAFQI

-939 ASANLYDP
+939 ASANMYDP
-947 GRAMFT
+947 GRAGFA
-953 VSDDLVG
+953 VSDDLIR
-960 NTWTPDNTGAEFPS
+960 NTWTPENPNAEFPM
-974 LMFNGTWNFPASNV
+974 LMYGGTWQFIASNV

-999 LKNLNVGYT
+999 LKNLNIGYT
-1008 LPQKWTSKLSIESLR
+1008 LPQKWTSKLSIESIR
-1023 IFFNADNL
+1023 VFFNADNL

-1039 FDPRMGFSGMDGFVF
+1039 FDPRMGFSGMNGFIF

>member
-87 AGKTSIEVV
+87 AGKTNIEVV

-148 PGIQSYSTT
+148 AGIQSYSTS
-157 GQPGTDAAI
+157 GQPGDDAAI

-178 AALIVVDGVPYS
+178 SALIVVDGVPYS

-262 GDYYEYLYGGI
+262 GDYYEWTYAGL
-273 YNYFAAAYP
+273 YNYFADNYGLSHDMAA
-282 QYNHDVWASN
+282 AN
-292 AYYNLFNENPNNAIT
+292 AYYNLFNENPSYAMT
-307 GNYMAYKVPDGET
+307 GNYMAYRIPDGET
-320 LIDLKTGKLN
+320 LIDLETGRLN

-357 ISGGNEKMDYYV
+357 ISGGNDKVDYYV

-380 IMSAFKRYSG
+380 IMSSFKRYSG

-395 AQVTNWMKIG
+395 AQVTDWLKLG

-433 MWQTPIVPFY
+433 MWQNPTVPFY

-456 GTKMLENGGGST
+456 GTKMLENGGGTT
-468 LSPYGDTADMFNAL
+468 LSPYGQTQDMFNAF

-489 ESMSRDVNNLIRD
+489 QSMSRDVNNLIRD

-519 FTANFTLDNVYNYS
+519 FTANFTLDNVYNYT
-533 TYYQNNQYGYGTS
+533 TYFQNNEYGYGANQ
-546 INGFVQKSVSHYNS
+546 NGFVQKSVTHYNS

-571 SINDLHDINVMIGH
+571 SINDLHDIDVMIGH

-594 LAAYKTNIFYPGIPE
+594 LAAYKINIFYPGIPE
-609 LGNAIT
+609 LGNAVGA
-615 PYNEAST
+615 YLDNST
-622 SSRVIST
+622 SERVVTT
-629 LEGYFMRA
+629 LEGYFLRA
-637 NYSFDDRYSVSA
+637 NYSFDDRYSASV

-667 WSVGG
+667 WSVGA
-672 SWRISQEQFMKNA
+672 SWRISQEEFMKNA

-717 EADGKPTLSQ
+717 ESNGQPTISQ

-754 VYGSIDWYNRR
+754 VYGSFDWYNRR

-776 ASTGQTS
+776 ASTGLSS

-795 LEFDITVD
+795 FEFDITVD

-878 TDSDGNVTGR
+878 TDSEGNVTGR
-888 ELTDNFYEADQYEMG
+888 ELTSNFAEADQYEMG

-939 ASANLYDP
+939 ASANLYSP
-947 GRAMFT
+947 GRVLYT
-953 VSDDLVG
+953 VSDDLIG
-960 NTWTPDNTGAEFPS
+960 NTWTTENPNAEFPR
-974 LMFNGTWNFPASNV
+974 LMFNGTWNFVNSNV

-1008 LPQKWTSKLSIESLR
+1008 LPKKWTSKLSIESLR
-1023 IFFNADNL
+1023 VFFNADNL

-1039 FDPRMGFSGMDGFVF
+1039 FDPRMGFSGMNGFVF

>member
-87 AGKTSIEVV
+87 AGKTNIEVV

-262 GDYYEYLYGGI
+262 GDYYEWAYGGL
-273 YNYFAAAYP
+273 YNYFTANGYPHANAAAGA
-282 QYNHDVWASN
+282 YN
-292 AYYNLFNENPNNAIT
+292 NLFNVL
-307 GNYMAYKVPDGET
+307 GNYMAYKLPEGET
-320 LIDLKTGKLN
+320 LIDFETGRLN

-357 ISGGNEKMDYYV
+357 ISGGNDKVDYYV

-380 IMSAFKRYSG
+380 IMSSFKRYSG

-395 AQVTNWMKIG
+395 AQVTNWLKLG
-405 TNVSYSRRDTDD
+405 TNVSFTHRDADD
-417 PGFGDGANTG
+417 PSYGGDSPANTN

-433 MWQTPIVPFY
+433 LWQNPTVPYY

-456 GTKMLENGGGST
+456 GTKMLENGLGTT
-468 LSPYGDTADMFNAL
+468 LSPFGSTQDIFNSMNMAHPL
-482 NNYANPK
+482 Q
-489 ESMSRDVNNLIRD
+489 SMSRDINRRVRD

-519 FTANFTLDNVYNYS
+519 FTANFTMDNVYDR
-533 TYYQNNQYGYGTS
+533 TTFFQNNEYGIGALPEN
-546 INGFVQKSVSHYNS
+546 NGFVQKYAGFYTS
-560 YNTQQMLSYTK
+560 YNTQQMLNYNK
-571 SINDLHDINVMIGH
+571 SINDLHNVDVMIGH
-585 EFNKTDNNS
+585 EFNRTDNNEIN
-594 LAAYKTNIFYPGIPE
+594 AYNYNIFYPGIPE
-609 LGNAIT
+609 LGNAVDPT
-615 PYNEAST
+615 KDVAT
-622 SSRVIST
+622 SEHVKTT
-629 LEGYFMRA
+629 LEGYFARA
-637 NYSFDDRYSVSA
+637 NYNYDDRYYLSL

-657 LFKYDKWGHF
+657 LFQYDRWGHF

-672 SWRISQEQFMKNA
+672 SWRISQEEFMKRA

-717 EADGKPTLSQ
+717 EMDGQPTISQ

-742 IDLGLDFRLWDR
+742 VDVGLDFRLWDR
-754 VYGSIDWYNRR
+754 VYGSFDWYNRR

-776 ASTGQTS
+776 ASTGLTS
-783 RLENVGVLQNAG
+783 RLENIGVLQNSG
-795 LEFDITVD
+795 FEFDITVD
-803 IIKNRNVYWNIGIN
+803 LIKSRNVYWNIGIN

-829 EELGNAALGGD
+829 EELGNAALGGN
-840 YVSGAF
+840 YVSGTF

-878 TDSDGNVTGR
+878 TDSEGNVTGR
-888 ELTDNFYEADQYEMG
+888 ELTSNFAEANQYEMG

-913 RTSFRWKN
+913 RTTFRWKG
-921 LDINVQTAFQI
+921 LDLNIQTAFQI

-939 ASANLYDP
+939 ASANMYDP
-947 GRAMFT
+947 GRAGFT
-953 VSDDLVG
+953 VSDDLIR
-960 NTWTPDNTGAEFPS
+960 NTWTPENPNAEFPM
-974 LMFNGTWNFPASNV
+974 LMYGGTWQFPASNV

-999 LKNLNVGYT
+999 LKNLNIGYT

-1039 FDPRMGFSGMDGFVF
+1039 FDPRMGFSSMNGFQF

>member
-18 GLLASAQTKQVS
+18 GLLAMAQTKQVS

-36 NGNAIVGATVI
+36 NGNPVVGATVL
-47 VDGTTIGTNTGTD
+47 VEGTNNGTTTGTD

-72 LLVSFIGYEDQKIAI
+72 LLVSFIGYDDQKISI
-87 AGKTSIEVV
+87 AGKTAVEVV

-262 GDYYEYLYGGI
+262 GDYYEWAYGGL
-273 YNYFAAAYP
+273 YNYFSSGGYPHDMAAA
-282 QYNHDVWASN
+282 N
-292 AYYNLFNENPNNAIT
+292 AYNNLFYVL
-307 GNYMAYKVPDGET
+307 GNYMAYKLPEGET
-320 LIDLKTGKLN
+320 LIDFETGRLN

-357 ISGGNEKMDYYV
+357 ISGGNDKVDYYV

-380 IMSAFKRYSG
+380 IMSSFKRYSG

-395 AQVTNWMKIG
+395 AQVTDWLKLG
-405 TNVSYSRRDTDD
+405 TNVSFTHRDADD
-417 PGFGDGANTG
+417 PSYGGDSPANTN

-433 MWQTPIVPFY
+433 LWQNPTVPYY

-456 GTKMLENGGGST
+456 GTKMLENGLGTT
-468 LSPYGDTADMFNAL
+468 LSPFGSTQDIFNSMNMAHPL
-482 NNYANPK
+482 Q
-489 ESMSRDVNNLIRD
+489 SMSRDINRRVRD

-519 FTANFTLDNVYNYS
+519 FTANFTMDNVYDR
-533 TYYQNNQYGYGTS
+533 TTFFQNNEYGIGALPEN
-546 INGFVQKSVSHYNS
+546 NGFVQKYAGFYTS
-560 YNTQQMLSYTK
+560 YNTQQMLNYNK
-571 SINDLHDINVMIGH
+571 SINDLHNVDVMIGH
-585 EFNKTDNNS
+585 EFNRTDNNDIN
-594 LAAYKTNIFYPGIPE
+594 AYNNNIFYPGIPE
-609 LGNAIT
+609 LGNAVDPT
-615 PYNEAST
+615 KDVAT
-622 SSRVIST
+622 SEHVKTT
-629 LEGYFMRA
+629 LEGYFARA
-637 NYSFDDRYSVSA
+637 NYNYDDRYYLSL

-657 LFKYDKWGHF
+657 LFQYDRWGHF

-672 SWRISQEQFMKNA
+672 SWRISQEEFMKRA

-706 AYPYTNLWAIG
+706 AYPYTNLWSIG
-717 EADGKPTLSQ
+717 ELDGQPTISQ
-727 SSVGNPDLSWERNKQ
+727 SSVGNRNLSWERNKQ
-742 IDLGLDFRLWDR
+742 VDVGLDFRLWDR
-754 VYGSIDWYNRR
+754 VYGSFDWYNRR

-776 ASTGQTS
+776 ASTGLTS

-795 LEFDITVD
+795 FEFDITVD

-840 YVSGAF
+840 YVSGSF

-861 YAGVDPETGGE
+861 YAGVDPETGNE
-872 LYWKNT
+872 LFWKNT
-878 TDSDGNVTGR
+878 TDNAGNITGR
-888 ELTDNFYEADQYEMG
+888 ELTSNFAEADQYEMG

-913 RTSFRWKN
+913 RTSFRWKG
-921 LDINVQTAFQI
+921 LDLNIQTAFQI

-939 ASANLYDP
+939 ASANMYDP
-947 GRAMFT
+947 GRAGFT
-953 VSDDLVG
+953 VSDDLIR
-960 NTWTPDNTGAEFPS
+960 NTWTPENPNAEFPM
-974 LMFNGTWNFPASNV
+974 LMYGGTWQFPASNV

-999 LKNLNVGYT
+999 LKNLNIGYT
-1008 LPQKWTSKLSIESLR
+1008 LPKKWTSKLSIESLR

-1039 FDPRMGFSGMDGFVF
+1039 FDPRMGFSSMNGFQF

>member
-18 GLLASAQTKQVS
+18 GLLAMAQTKQVS

-36 NGNAIVGATVI
+36 NGNAIVGATVL
-47 VDGTTIGTNTGTD
+47 VEGTNNGTTTGTD

-72 LLVSFIGYEDQKIAI
+72 LLVSFIGYDDQKISI
-87 AGKTSIEVV
+87 AGKTAVDVV

-148 PGIQSYSTT
+148 AGIQSYSTT

-262 GDYYEYLYGGI
+262 GDYYEWAYGGL
-273 YNYFAAAYP
+273 YNYFSSGGYPHDMAAA
-282 QYNHDVWASN
+282 N
-292 AYYNLFNENPNNAIT
+292 AYNNLFYVL
-307 GNYMAYKVPDGET
+307 GNYMSYKLPEGET
-320 LIDLKTGKLN
+320 LIDFETGRLN

-357 ISGGNEKMDYYV
+357 ISGGNDKVDYYV

-380 IMSAFKRYSG
+380 IMSSFKRYSG

-395 AQVTNWMKIG
+395 AQVTDWLKLG
-405 TNVSYSRRDTDD
+405 TNVSFTHRDADD
-417 PGFGDGANTG
+417 PSYGGDNPANTN

-433 MWQTPIVPFY
+433 LWQNPTVPYY

-456 GTKMLENGGGST
+456 GTKMLENGLGTT
-468 LSPYGDTADMFNAL
+468 LSPFGSTQDIFNSMNMAHPL
-482 NNYANPK
+482 Q
-489 ESMSRDVNNLIRD
+489 SMSRDINRRVRD

-519 FTANFTLDNVYNYS
+519 FTANFTMDNVYDR
-533 TYYQNNQYGYGTS
+533 TTFFQNNEYGIGALPEN
-546 INGFVQKSVSHYNS
+546 NGFVQKYAGFYTS
-560 YNTQQMLSYTK
+560 YNTQQMLNYNK
-571 SINDLHDINVMIGH
+571 SINDLHNVDVMIGH
-585 EFNKTDNNS
+585 EFNRTDNNEIN
-594 LAAYKTNIFYPGIPE
+594 AYNNNIFYPGIPE
-609 LGNAIT
+609 LGNAVDPT
-615 PYNEAST
+615 KDVAT
-622 SSRVIST
+622 SEHVKTT
-629 LEGYFMRA
+629 LEGYFARA
-637 NYSFDDRYSVSA
+637 NYNYDDRYYLSL

-657 LFKYDKWGHF
+657 LFQYDRWGHF

-672 SWRISQEQFMKNA
+672 SWRISQEEFMKRA

-706 AYPYTNLWAIG
+706 AYPYTNLWSIG
-717 EADGKPTLSQ
+717 ELDGKPTISQ

-742 IDLGLDFRLWDR
+742 VDVGLDFRLWDR
-754 VYGSIDWYNRR
+754 VYGSFDWYNRR

-776 ASTGQTS
+776 ASTGLTS

-795 LEFDITVD
+795 FEFDITVD

-861 YAGVDPETGGE
+861 YAGVDPETGSE
-872 LYWKNT
+872 LFWKNT
-878 TDSDGNVTGR
+878 TDSEGNVTGR
-888 ELTDNFYEADQYEMG
+888 ELTSNFAEADQYEMG

-921 LDINVQTAFQI
+921 LDLNIQTAFQI

-939 ASANLYDP
+939 ASANMYDP
-947 GRAMFT
+947 GRAGFT
-953 VSDDLVG
+953 VSDDLIR
-960 NTWTPDNTGAEFPS
+960 NTWTPENPNAEFPM
-974 LMFNGTWNFPASNV
+974 LMYGGTWQFPASNV
-988 NALYRDASYFS
+988 NALFRDASYFS

-1008 LPQKWTSKLSIESLR
+1008 LPKKWTSKLSIESLR

-1039 FDPRMGFSGMDGFVF
+1039 FDPRMGFSSMNGFQF

>member
-18 GLLASAQTKQVS
+18 GLLAMAQTKQVS

-36 NGNAIVGATVI
+36 NGNPVVGATVL
-47 VDGTTIGTNTGTD
+47 VEGTNNGTTTGTD

-72 LLVSFIGYEDQKIAI
+72 LLVSFIGYDDQKISI
-87 AGKTSIEVV
+87 AGKTAVEVV

-262 GDYYEYLYGGI
+262 GDYYEWAYGGL
-273 YNYFAAAYP
+273 YNYFSSGGYPHDMAAA
-282 QYNHDVWASN
+282 N
-292 AYYNLFNENPNNAIT
+292 AYNNLFYVL
-307 GNYMAYKVPDGET
+307 GNYMAYRIPDGET
-320 LIDLKTGKLN
+320 LIDLETGRLN

-357 ISGGNEKMDYYV
+357 ISGGNDKVDYYV

-380 IMSAFKRYSG
+380 IMSSFKRYSG

-395 AQVTNWMKIG
+395 AQVTDWLKLG
-405 TNVSYSRRDTDD
+405 TNVSFTHRDADD
-417 PGFGDGANTG
+417 PSYGGDSPANTN

-433 MWQTPIVPFY
+433 LWQNPTVPYY

-456 GTKMLENGGGST
+456 GTKMLENGLGST
-468 LSPYGDTADMFNAL
+468 LSPFGSTQDIFNSMNMAHPL
-482 NNYANPK
+482 Q
-489 ESMSRDVNNLIRD
+489 SMSRDIYRRVRD
-502 NIYANAYV
+502 NIYANAYI

-519 FTANFTLDNVYNYS
+519 FTANFTMDNVYDR
-533 TYYQNNQYGYGTS
+533 TTFFQNNEYGIGALPEN
-546 INGFVQKSVSHYNS
+546 NGFVQKYAGFYTS
-560 YNTQQMLSYTK
+560 YNTQQMLNYNK
-571 SINDLHDINVMIGH
+571 SINDLHNVDVMIGH
-585 EFNKTDNNS
+585 EFNRTDNNEIN
-594 LAAYKTNIFYPGIPE
+594 AYNNNIFYPGIPE
-609 LGNAIT
+609 LGNAVDPT
-615 PYNEAST
+615 KDVAT
-622 SSRVIST
+622 SEHVKTT
-629 LEGYFMRA
+629 LEGYFARA
-637 NYSFDDRYSVSA
+637 NYNYDDRYYLSL

-657 LFKYDKWGHF
+657 LFQYDRWGHF

-672 SWRISQEQFMKNA
+672 SWRISQEEFMKRA

-706 AYPYTNLWAIG
+706 AYPYTNLWSIG
-717 EADGKPTLSQ
+717 ELDGQPTISQ
-727 SSVGNPDLSWERNKQ
+727 SSVGNRNLSWERNKQ
-742 IDLGLDFRLWDR
+742 VDVGLDFRLWDR
-754 VYGSIDWYNRR
+754 VYGSFDWYNRR

-776 ASTGQTS
+776 ASTGLTS

-795 LEFDITVD
+795 FEFDITVD

-861 YAGVDPETGGE
+861 YAGVDPETGNE
-872 LYWKNT
+872 LFWKNT
-878 TDSDGNVTGR
+878 TDSEGNITGR
-888 ELTDNFYEADQYEMG
+888 ELTSNFAEADQYEMG

-913 RTSFRWKN
+913 RTSFRWKG
-921 LDINVQTAFQI
+921 LDLNIQTAFQI

-939 ASANLYDP
+939 ASANMYSP
-947 GRAMFT
+947 GRAGFT
-953 VSDDLVG
+953 VSDDLIR
-960 NTWTPDNTGAEFPS
+960 NTWTPENPNAEFPM
-974 LMFNGTWNFPASNV
+974 LMYGGTWQFPASNV

-1008 LPQKWTSKLSIESLR
+1008 LPKKWTSKLSIESLR

-1039 FDPRMGFSGMDGFVF
+1039 FDPRMGFSSMNGFQF

>member
-87 AGKTSIEVV
+87 AGKTNIEVV

-262 GDYYEYLYGGI
+262 GDYYEWAYGGL
-273 YNYFAAAYP
+273 YNYFTANGYPHANAAAGA
-282 QYNHDVWASN
+282 YN
-292 AYYNLFNENPNNAIT
+292 NLFNVL
-307 GNYMAYKVPDGET
+307 GNYMAYKLPEGET
-320 LIDLKTGKLN
+320 LIDFETGRLN

-357 ISGGNEKMDYYV
+357 ISGGNDKVDYYV

-380 IMSAFKRYSG
+380 IMSSFKRYSG

-395 AQVTNWMKIG
+395 AQVTDWLKLG
-405 TNVSYSRRDTDD
+405 TNVSFTHRDTDD
-417 PGFGDGANTG
+417 PGYGDGANTG

-433 MWQTPIVPFY
+433 QWQNPTVPYY

-456 GTKMLENGGGST
+456 GTKMLENGLGTT
-468 LSPYGDTADMFNAL
+468 LSPFGSTQDIFNSMNMAHPL
-482 NNYANPK
+482 Q
-489 ESMSRDVNNLIRD
+489 SMSRDINRRVRD

-519 FTANFTLDNVYNYS
+519 FTANFTMDNVYDR
-533 TYYQNNQYGYGTS
+533 TTFFQNNEYGIGALPEN
-546 INGFVQKSVSHYNS
+546 NGFVQKYAGFYTS
-560 YNTQQMLSYTK
+560 YNTQQMLNYNK
-571 SINDLHDINVMIGH
+571 SINDLHNVDVMIGH
-585 EFNKTDNNS
+585 EFNRTDNNEIN
-594 LAAYKTNIFYPGIPE
+594 AYNYNIFYPGIPE
-609 LGNAIT
+609 LGNAVDPT
-615 PYNEAST
+615 KDVAT
-622 SSRVIST
+622 SEHVKTT
-629 LEGYFMRA
+629 LEGYFARA
-637 NYSFDDRYSVSA
+637 NYNYDDRYYLSL

-657 LFKYDKWGHF
+657 LFQYDRWGHF

-672 SWRISQEQFMKNA
+672 SWRISQEEFMKRA

-717 EADGKPTLSQ
+717 EMDGQPTISQ
-727 SSVGNPDLSWERNKQ
+727 SSVGNRNLSWERNKQ
-742 IDLGLDFRLWDR
+742 VDVGLDFRLWDR
-754 VYGSIDWYNRR
+754 VYGSFDWYNRR

-776 ASTGQTS
+776 ASTGLTS
-783 RLENVGVLQNAG
+783 RL
-795 LEFDITVD
+795 
-803 IIKNRNVYWNIGIN
+803 N

-878 TDSDGNVTGR
+878 TDSEGNVTGR
-888 ELTDNFYEADQYEMG
+888 ELTSNFAEANQYEMG

-913 RTSFRWKN
+913 RTTFRWKG
-921 LDINVQTAFQI
+921 LDLNIQTAFQI

-939 ASANLYDP
+939 ASANMYDP
-947 GRAMFT
+947 GRAGFA
-953 VSDDLVG
+953 VSDDLIR
-960 NTWTPDNTGAEFPS
+960 NTWTPENPNAEFPM
-974 LMFNGTWNFPASNV
+974 LMYGGTWQFPASNV

-999 LKNLNVGYT
+999 LKNLNIGYT
-1008 LPQKWTSKLSIESLR
+1008 LPQKWTSKLSIESIR
-1023 IFFNADNL
+1023 VFFNADNL

-1039 FDPRMGFSGMDGFVF
+1039 FDPRMGFSSMSGFIF

>member
-87 AGKTSIEVV
+87 AGKTNIEVV

-262 GDYYEYLYGGI
+262 GDYYEWAYGGL
-273 YNYFAAAYP
+273 YNYFTANGYPHANAAAGA
-282 QYNHDVWASN
+282 YN
-292 AYYNLFNENPNNAIT
+292 NLFNVL
-307 GNYMAYKVPDGET
+307 GNYMAYKLPEGET
-320 LIDLKTGKLN
+320 LIDFETGRLN

-357 ISGGNEKMDYYV
+357 ISGGNDKVDYYV

-380 IMSAFKRYSG
+380 IMSSFKRYSG

-395 AQVTNWMKIG
+395 AQVTDWLKLG
-405 TNVSYSRRDTDD
+405 TNVSFTHRDADD
-417 PGFGDGANTG
+417 PSYGGDSPANTN

-433 MWQTPIVPFY
+433 LWQNPTVPYY

-456 GTKMLENGGGST
+456 GTKMLENGLGTT
-468 LSPYGDTADMFNAL
+468 LSPFGSTQDIFNSMNMAHPL
-482 NNYANPK
+482 Q
-489 ESMSRDVNNLIRD
+489 SMSRDINRRVRD

-519 FTANFTLDNVYNYS
+519 FTANFTMDNVYDR
-533 TYYQNNQYGYGTS
+533 TTFFQNNEYGIGALPEN
-546 INGFVQKSVSHYNS
+546 NGFVQKYAGFYTS
-560 YNTQQMLSYTK
+560 YNTQQMLNYNK
-571 SINDLHDINVMIGH
+571 SINDLHNVDVMIGH
-585 EFNKTDNNS
+585 EFNRTDNNEIN
-594 LAAYKTNIFYPGIPE
+594 AYNNNIFYPGIPE
-609 LGNAIT
+609 LGNAVDPT
-615 PYNEAST
+615 KDVAT
-622 SSRVIST
+622 SEHVKTT
-629 LEGYFMRA
+629 LEGYFARA
-637 NYSFDDRYSVSA
+637 NYNYDDRYYLSL

-657 LFKYDKWGHF
+657 LFQYDRWGHF

-672 SWRISQEQFMKNA
+672 SWRISQEEFMKRA

-717 EADGKPTLSQ
+717 EMDGQPTISQ

-742 IDLGLDFRLWDR
+742 VDVGLDFRLWDR
-754 VYGSIDWYNRR
+754 VYGSFDWYNRR
-765 THDLIWNRPTP
+765 THDLIWDRPTP
-776 ASTGQTS
+776 ASTGLTS

-795 LEFDITVD
+795 FEFDITVD
-803 IIKNRNVYWNIGIN
+803 LIKSRNVYWNIGIN

-878 TDSDGNVTGR
+878 TDSEGNVTGR
-888 ELTDNFYEADQYEMG
+888 ELTSNFAEANQYEMG

-913 RTSFRWKN
+913 RTTFRWKG
-921 LDINVQTAFQI
+921 LDLNIQTAFQI

-939 ASANLYDP
+939 ASANMYDP
-947 GRAMFT
+947 GRAGFT
-953 VSDDLVG
+953 VSDDLIR
-960 NTWTPDNTGAEFPS
+960 NTWTPENPNAEFPM
-974 LMFNGTWNFPASNV
+974 LMYGGTWQFPASNV

-999 LKNLNVGYT
+999 LKNLNIGYT
-1008 LPQKWTSKLSIESLR
+1008 LPQKWTSKLSIESIR
-1023 IFFNADNL
+1023 VFFNADNL

-1039 FDPRMGFSGMDGFVF
+1039 FDPRMGFSSMNGFQF

>member
-87 AGKTSIEVV
+87 AGKTNIEVV

-135 TVSSVSNALEGAV
+135 TVSSVANALEGAV

-190 SALST
+190 SALSS

-262 GDYYEYLYGGI
+262 GDYYEWAYGGL
-273 YNYFAAAYP
+273 YNYFTANGYPHANAAAGA
-282 QYNHDVWASN
+282 YN
-292 AYYNLFNENPNNAIT
+292 NLFNVL
-307 GNYMAYKVPDGET
+307 GNYMAYKLPEGET
-320 LIDLKTGKLN
+320 LIDFETGRLN

-357 ISGGNEKMDYYV
+357 ISGGNDKVDYYV

-380 IMSAFKRYSG
+380 IMSSFKRYSG

-395 AQVTNWMKIG
+395 AQVTDWLKLG
-405 TNVSYSRRDTDD
+405 TNVSFTHRDADD
-417 PGFGDGANTG
+417 PSYGGDSPANTN

-433 MWQTPIVPFY
+433 LWQNPTVPYY

-456 GTKMLENGGGST
+456 GTKMLENGLGST
-468 LSPYGDTADMFNAL
+468 LSPFGSTQDIFNSRNMAHPL
-482 NNYANPK
+482 Q
-489 ESMSRDVNNLIRD
+489 SMSRDINRRVRD
-502 NIYANAYV
+502 NIYANAYI

-519 FTANFTLDNVYNYS
+519 FTANFTMDNVYDR
-533 TYYQNNQYGYGTS
+533 TTFFQNNEYGIGALPEN
-546 INGFVQKSVSHYNS
+546 NGFVQKYAGFYTS
-560 YNTQQMLSYTK
+560 YNTQQMLNYNK
-571 SINDLHDINVMIGH
+571 SINDLHNVDVMIGH
-585 EFNKTDNNS
+585 EFNRTDNNEIN
-594 LAAYKTNIFYPGIPE
+594 AYNYNIFYPGIPE
-609 LGNAIT
+609 LGNAVDPT
-615 PYNEAST
+615 KDVAT
-622 SSRVIST
+622 SEHVKTT
-629 LEGYFMRA
+629 LEGYFARA
-637 NYSFDDRYSVSA
+637 NYNYDDRYYLSL

-657 LFKYDKWGHF
+657 LFQYDRWGHF

-672 SWRISQEQFMKNA
+672 SWRISQEEFMKRA

-717 EADGKPTLSQ
+717 EMDGQPTISQ

-742 IDLGLDFRLWDR
+742 VDVGLDFRLWDR
-754 VYGSIDWYNRR
+754 VYGSFDWYNRR

-776 ASTGQTS
+776 ASTGLTS

-795 LEFDITVD
+795 FEFDITVD
-803 IIKNRNVYWNIGIN
+803 LIKSRNVYWNIGIN

-878 TDSDGNVTGR
+878 TDSEGNVTGR
-888 ELTDNFYEADQYEMG
+888 ELTSNFAEADQYEMG

-913 RTSFRWKN
+913 RTSFRWKG
-921 LDINVQTAFQI
+921 LDLNIQTAFQI

-939 ASANLYDP
+939 ASANMYDP
-947 GRAMFT
+947 GRAGFT
-953 VSDDLVG
+953 VSDDLIR
-960 NTWTPDNTGAEFPS
+960 NTWTPENPNAEFPM
-974 LMFNGTWNFPASNV
+974 LMYGGTWQFTASNV
-988 NALYRDASYFS
+988 NALFRDASYFS

-1008 LPQKWTSKLSIESLR
+1008 LPKKWTSKLSIESLR

-1039 FDPRMGFSGMDGFVF
+1039 FDPRMGFSSMNGFQF

>member
-87 AGKTSIEVV
+87 AGKTNIEVV

-190 SALST
+190 SALSS

-262 GDYYEYLYGGI
+262 GDYYEWTYAGI
-273 YNYFAAAYP
+273 YNYFAVNNPGVSHDALANAAY
-282 QYNHDVWASN
+282 N
-292 AYYNLFNENPNNAIT
+292 NLFPMT
-307 GNYMAYKVPDGET
+307 GNYMAYKLPEGET
-320 LIDLKTGKLN
+320 LIDFATGKIN

-357 ISGGNEKMDYYV
+357 ISGGNDKMDYYV

-380 IMSAFKRYSG
+380 IMSSFKRYSG

-395 AQVTNWMKIG
+395 AQVTNWMKLG

-433 MWQTPIVPFY
+433 QWQAPVVPFY

-456 GTKMLENGGGST
+456 GTMMYENGGGST
-468 LSPYGDTADMFNAL
+468 LSPYGNTADMFNAL
-482 NNYANPK
+482 NNYANPM
-489 ESMSRDVNNLIRD
+489 ESMSRDVNNMIRD

-519 FTANFTLDNVYNYS
+519 FTANFTLDNVYNYT
-533 TYYQNNQYGYGTS
+533 TYFQNNEYGYGTS
-546 INGFVQKSVSHYNS
+546 LNGFVQKSVSHYNS
-560 YNTQQMLSYTK
+560 YNTQQMLNYKK
-571 SINDLHDINVMIGH
+571 SINDLHNVDVMIGH

-609 LGNAIT
+609 LGNAVSA
-615 PYNEAST
+615 YLDSST
-622 SSRVIST
+622 SERVITS
-629 LEGYFMRA
+629 LEGYFARA
-637 NYSFDDRYSVSA
+637 NYNYDDRYFLSL

-657 LFKYDKWGHF
+657 LFKYNKWGHF

-672 SWRISQEQFMKNA
+672 SWRITQEEFMKHA

-717 EADGKPTLSQ
+717 ESNGQPTISQ
-727 SSVGNPDLSWERNKQ
+727 SSVGNPDLSWERNNQ
-742 IDLGLDFRLWDR
+742 FDLGLDFRLWDR
-754 VYGSIDWYNRR
+754 VYGSFDWYNRR

-776 ASTGQTS
+776 ASTGLSS
-783 RLENVGVLQNAG
+783 RLENVGVLQNSG
-795 LEFDITVD
+795 FEFDITVD
-803 IIKNRNVYWNIGIN
+803 LIKSRNVYWNVGIN
-817 GAFAQNKLIEFP
+817 GAFAQNKLIDYP
-829 EELGNAALGGD
+829 SELGNAALGGD

-878 TDSDGNVTGR
+878 TDSEGNVTGR
-888 ELTDNFYEADQYEMG
+888 ELTSNFAEADQYEMG

-913 RTSFRWKN
+913 RTTFRWKG
-921 LDINVQTAFQI
+921 LDLNIQTAFQI

-939 ASANLYDP
+939 ASANMYDP
-947 GRAMFT
+947 GRVMFA
-953 VSDDLVG
+953 VSDDLIG
-960 NTWTPDNTGAEFPS
+960 NTWTAENPNAEFPM
-974 LMFNGTWNFPASNV
+974 LMNNGTWNFPASNV

-1039 FDPRMGFSGMDGFVF
+1039 FDPRMGFSGMNGFIF

-1063 ITLNM
+1063 VTINM

>member
-87 AGKTSIEVV
+87 AGKTNIEVV

-135 TVSSVSNALEGAV
+135 TVSSVANALEGAV

-190 SALST
+190 SALSS

-262 GDYYEYLYGGI
+262 GDYYEWTYAGI
-273 YNYFAAAYP
+273 YNYFAVNNPGVSHDALANAAYR
-282 QYNHDVWASN
+282 
-292 AYYNLFNENPNNAIT
+292 NLFPMT
-307 GNYMAYKVPDGET
+307 GNYMAYKLPEGET
-320 LIDLKTGKLN
+320 LIDFATGKIN

-357 ISGGNEKMDYYV
+357 ISGGNDKMDYYV

-380 IMSAFKRYSG
+380 IMSSFKRYSG

-395 AQVTNWMKIG
+395 AQVTNWMKLG

-427 NVFLWT
+427 NVFVWT
-433 MWQTPIVPFY
+433 QWQAPVVPFY

-456 GTKMLENGGGST
+456 GTMMYENGGGST
-468 LSPYGDTADMFNAL
+468 LSPYGNTADMFNAL
-482 NNYANPK
+482 NINANPM
-489 ESMSRDVNNLIRD
+489 ESMSRDVNNMIRD

-519 FTANFTLDNVYNYS
+519 FTANFTLDNVYNYT
-533 TYYQNNQYGYGTS
+533 TYFQNNEYGYGTS
-546 INGFVQKSVSHYNS
+546 LNGFVQKSVSHYNS
-560 YNTQQMLSYTK
+560 YNTQQMLNYKK
-571 SINDLHDINVMIGH
+571 SINDLHNVDVMIGH

-594 LAAYKTNIFYPGIPE
+594 LAAYKTNIFYPGVPE
-609 LGNAIT
+609 LGNAVSA
-615 PYNEAST
+615 YLDSST
-622 SSRVIST
+622 SERVITS
-629 LEGYFMRA
+629 LEGYFARA
-637 NYSFDDRYSVSA
+637 NYNYDDRYFLSL

-657 LFKYDKWGHF
+657 LFKYNKWGHF

-672 SWRISQEQFMKNA
+672 SWRITQEEFMKHA

-706 AYPYTNLWAIG
+706 AYPYTNLWSIG
-717 EADGKPTLSQ
+717 ESNGQPTISQ
-727 SSVGNPDLSWERNKQ
+727 SSVGNPDLSWERNNQ
-742 IDLGLDFRLWDR
+742 VDVGLDFRLWDR
-754 VYGSIDWYNRR
+754 VYGSFDWYNRR

-776 ASTGQTS
+776 ASTGLSS
-783 RLENVGVLQNAG
+783 RLENVGVLQNSG
-795 LEFDITVD
+795 FEFDITVD
-803 IIKNRNVYWNIGIN
+803 LIKSRNVYWNVGIN
-817 GAFAQNKLIEFP
+817 GAFAQNKLIDYP
-829 EELGNAALGGD
+829 AELGNAALGGD

-878 TDSDGNVTGR
+878 TDSEGNVTGR
-888 ELTDNFYEADQYEMG
+888 ELTSNFAEADQYEMG

-913 RTSFRWKN
+913 RTTFRWKG
-921 LDINVQTAFQI
+921 LDLNIQTAFQI

-939 ASANLYDP
+939 ASANMYDP
-947 GRAMFT
+947 GRSMFA
-953 VSDDLVG
+953 VSDDLIG
-960 NTWTPDNTGAEFPS
+960 NTWTAENPNAEFPR
-974 LMFNGTWNFPASNV
+974 LMLNGTWNFPASNV

-1039 FDPRMGFSGMDGFVF
+1039 FDPRMGFSSMSGFIF

-1063 ITLNM
+1063 VTINM

>member
-87 AGKTSIEVV
+87 AGKTNIEVV

-262 GDYYEYLYGGI
+262 GDYYEWAYGGL
-273 YNYFAAAYP
+273 YNYFTANGYPHANAAAGA
-282 QYNHDVWASN
+282 YN
-292 AYYNLFNENPNNAIT
+292 NLFNVL
-307 GNYMAYKVPDGET
+307 GNYMAYKLPEGET
-320 LIDLKTGKLN
+320 LIDFETGRLN

-357 ISGGNEKMDYYV
+357 ISGGNDKVDYYV

-380 IMSAFKRYSG
+380 IMSSFKRYSG

-395 AQVTNWMKIG
+395 AQVTDWLKLG
-405 TNVSYSRRDTDD
+405 TNVSFTHRDTDD
-417 PGFGDGANTG
+417 PSYGGDSPANTN

-433 MWQTPIVPFY
+433 LWQNPTVPYY

-456 GTKMLENGGGST
+456 GTKMLENGLGTT
-468 LSPYGDTADMFNAL
+468 LSPFGSTQDIFNSMNMAHPL
-482 NNYANPK
+482 Q
-489 ESMSRDVNNLIRD
+489 SMSRDINRRVRD

-519 FTANFTLDNVYNYS
+519 FTANFTMDNVYDR
-533 TYYQNNQYGYGTS
+533 TTFFQNNEYGIGALPEN
-546 INGFVQKSVSHYNS
+546 NGFVQKYAGFYTS
-560 YNTQQMLSYTK
+560 YNTQQMLNYNK
-571 SINDLHDINVMIGH
+571 SINDLHNVDVMIGH
-585 EFNKTDNNS
+585 EFNRTDNNEIN
-594 LAAYKTNIFYPGIPE
+594 AYNYNIFYPGIPE
-609 LGNAIT
+609 LGNAVDPT
-615 PYNEAST
+615 KDVAT
-622 SSRVIST
+622 SEHVKTT
-629 LEGYFMRA
+629 LEGYFARA
-637 NYSFDDRYSVSA
+637 NYNYDDRYYLSL

-657 LFKYDKWGHF
+657 LFQYDRWGHF

-672 SWRISQEQFMKNA
+672 SWRISQEEFMKRA

-717 EADGKPTLSQ
+717 EMDGQPTISQ

-742 IDLGLDFRLWDR
+742 VDVGLDFRLWDR
-754 VYGSIDWYNRR
+754 VYGSFDWYNRR

-776 ASTGQTS
+776 ASTGLTS

-795 LEFDITVD
+795 FEFDITVD
-803 IIKNRNVYWNIGIN
+803 LIKSRNVYWNIGIN

-878 TDSDGNVTGR
+878 TDSEGNVTGR
-888 ELTDNFYEADQYEMG
+888 ELTSNFAEANQYEMG

-913 RTSFRWKN
+913 RTTFRWKG
-921 LDINVQTAFQI
+921 LDLNIQTAFQI

-939 ASANLYDP
+939 ASANMYDP
-947 GRAMFT
+947 GRAGFT
-953 VSDDLVG
+953 VSDDLIR
-960 NTWTPDNTGAEFPS
+960 NTWTPENPNAEFPM
-974 LMFNGTWNFPASNV
+974 LMYGGTWQFPASNV

-999 LKNLNVGYT
+999 LKNLNIGYT
-1008 LPQKWTSKLSIESLR
+1008 LPQKWTSKLSIESIR
-1023 IFFNADNL
+1023 VFFNADNL

-1039 FDPRMGFSGMDGFVF
+1039 FDPRMGFSSMNGFQF

>member
-87 AGKTSIEVV
+87 AGKTNIEVV

-135 TVSSVSNALEGAV
+135 TVSSVANALEGAV

-190 SALST
+190 SALSS

-255 HETMQNP
+255 HETMHNP
-262 GDYYEYLYGGI
+262 GDYYEWTYAGV
-273 YNYFAAAYP
+273 YNYFAVNNPGVSHDALANAAY
-282 QYNHDVWASN
+282 S
-292 AYYNLFNENPNNAIT
+292 NLFPLT
-307 GNYMAYKVPDGET
+307 GNYMAYKLPDGET
-320 LIDLKTGKLN
+320 LIDFATGKIN

-357 ISGGNEKMDYYV
+357 ISGGNDKVDYYV

-380 IMSAFKRYSG
+380 IMSSFKRYSG

-395 AQVTNWMKIG
+395 AQVTNWMKLG

-433 MWQTPIVPFY
+433 QWQTPVVPFY

-456 GTKMLENGGGST
+456 GTMMYENGLGST
-468 LSPYGDTADMFNAL
+468 LSPFGSTQDIFNSMNL
-482 NNYANPK
+482 ANPM
-489 ESMSRDVNNLIRD
+489 ESMSRDVNNKIRD

-519 FTANFTLDNVYNYS
+519 FTANFTLDNVYNYT
-533 TYYQNNQYGYGTS
+533 TYFQNNEYGYGTNL
-546 INGFVQKSVSHYNS
+546 NGFVQKSVSHYSS
-560 YNTQQMLSYTK
+560 YNTQQMLSYKK
-571 SINDLHDINVMIGH
+571 SINDLHNVDVMIGH

-594 LAAYKTNIFYPGIPE
+594 LAAYKTNIFYPGVPE
-609 LGNAIT
+609 LGNAVSA
-615 PYNEAST
+615 YLDSST
-622 SSRVIST
+622 SERVITS
-629 LEGYFMRA
+629 LEGYFARA
-637 NYSFDDRYSVSA
+637 NYNYDDRYFLSL

-657 LFKYDKWGHF
+657 LFKYNKWGHF

-672 SWRISQEQFMKNA
+672 SWRITQEEFMKHA

-693 RATYGVSGNQLNS
+693 RATYGVSGNQLNR

-717 EADGKPTLSQ
+717 ESNGQPTISQ
-727 SSVGNPDLSWERNKQ
+727 SSVGNPGLSWERNNQ
-742 IDLGLDFRLWDR
+742 FDLGLDFRLWDR
-754 VYGSIDWYNRR
+754 VYGSFDWYNRR

-776 ASTGQTS
+776 ASTGLSS
-783 RLENVGVLQNAG
+783 RLENVGVLQNSG
-795 LEFDITVD
+795 FEFDITVD
-803 IIKNRNVYWNIGIN
+803 LIKSRNVYWNVGIN
-817 GAFAQNKLIEFP
+817 GAFAQNKLIDYP
-829 EELGNAALGGD
+829 AELGNAALGGD

-878 TDSDGNVTGR
+878 TDSEGNVTGR
-888 ELTDNFYEADQYEMG
+888 ELTSNFAEADQYEMG

-913 RTSFRWKN
+913 RTTFRWKG
-921 LDINVQTAFQI
+921 LDLNIQTAFQI

-939 ASANLYDP
+939 ASANMYDP
-947 GRAMFT
+947 GRSMFA
-953 VSDDLVG
+953 VSDDLIG
-960 NTWTPDNTGAEFPS
+960 STWTAENPNAEFPM
-974 LMFNGTWNFPASNV
+974 LMYNGTWNFIASNV

-1039 FDPRMGFSGMDGFVF
+1039 FDPRMGFSGMNGFIF

-1063 ITLNM
+1063 VTINM

>member
-11 LVASLTC
+11 LIASVTCSLMAVAQS
-18 GLLASAQTKQVS
+18 KQVS

-262 GDYYEYLYGGI
+262 GDYYEWAYGGL
-273 YNYFAAAYP
+273 YNYFTANGYPHANAAAGA
-282 QYNHDVWASN
+282 YN
-292 AYYNLFNENPNNAIT
+292 NLFNVL
-307 GNYMAYKVPDGET
+307 GNYMAYKLPEGET
-320 LIDLKTGKLN
+320 LIDFETGRLN

-357 ISGGNEKMDYYV
+357 ISGGNDKVDYYV

-380 IMSAFKRYSG
+380 IMSSFKRYSG

-395 AQVTNWMKIG
+395 AQVTNWLKLG
-405 TNVSYSRRDTDD
+405 TNVSFTHRDADD
-417 PGFGDGANTG
+417 PSYGGDSPANTN

-433 MWQTPIVPFY
+433 LWQNPTVPYY

-456 GTKMLENGGGST
+456 GTKMLENGLGTT
-468 LSPYGDTADMFNAL
+468 LSPFGSTQDIFNSMNMAHPL
-482 NNYANPK
+482 Q
-489 ESMSRDVNNLIRD
+489 SMSRDINRRVRD
-502 NIYANAYV
+502 NIYANAYI

-519 FTANFTLDNVYNYS
+519 FTANFTMDNVYDR
-533 TYYQNNQYGYGTS
+533 TTLFQNNEYG
-546 INGFVQKSVSHYNS
+546 IAALPENNGLVQKYAGFYTS
-560 YNTQQMLSYTK
+560 YNTQQMLNYNK
-571 SINDLHDINVMIGH
+571 SINDLHNVDVMIGH
-585 EFNKTDNNS
+585 EFNRIDKNEIN
-594 LAAYKTNIFYPGIPE
+594 AYNYNIFYPGIPE
-609 LGNAIT
+609 LGNAVDPT
-615 PYNEAST
+615 KDVAT
-622 SSRVIST
+622 SEHVKTT
-629 LEGYFMRA
+629 LEGYFARA
-637 NYSFDDRYSVSA
+637 NYNYDDRYYLSL

-657 LFKYDKWGHF
+657 LFQYDRWGHF

-672 SWRISQEQFMKNA
+672 SWRISQEEFMKRA

-717 EADGKPTLSQ
+717 EMDGQPTISQ

-742 IDLGLDFRLWDR
+742 VDVGLDFRLWDR
-754 VYGSIDWYNRR
+754 VYGSFDWYNRR

-776 ASTGQTS
+776 ASTGLTS

-795 LEFDITVD
+795 FEFDITVD
-803 IIKNRNVYWNIGIN
+803 LIKSRNVYWNIGIN

-878 TDSDGNVTGR
+878 TDSEGNVTGR
-888 ELTDNFYEADQYEMG
+888 ELTSNFAEANQYEMG

-913 RTSFRWKN
+913 RTTFRWKG
-921 LDINVQTAFQI
+921 LDLNIQTAFQI

-939 ASANLYDP
+939 ASANMYDP
-947 GRAMFT
+947 GRAGFT
-953 VSDDLVG
+953 VSDDLIR
-960 NTWTPDNTGAEFPS
+960 NTWTPENPNAEFPM
-974 LMFNGTWNFPASNV
+974 LMYGGTWQFPASNV

-999 LKNLNVGYT
+999 LKNLNIGYT
-1008 LPQKWTSKLSIESLR
+1008 LPKKWTSKLSIESLR

-1039 FDPRMGFSGMDGFVF
+1039 FDPRMGFSSMNGFQF

>member
-87 AGKTSIEVV
+87 AGKTNIEVV

-135 TVSSVSNALEGAV
+135 TVSSVANALEGAV

-190 SALST
+190 SALSS

-218 RAANGVIFVTT
+218 RAANGVVFVTT

-262 GDYYEYLYGGI
+262 GDYYEWAYGGL
-273 YNYFAAAYP
+273 YNYFTANGYPHANAAAGA
-282 QYNHDVWASN
+282 YN
-292 AYYNLFNENPNNAIT
+292 NLFNVL
-307 GNYMAYKVPDGET
+307 GNYMAYKLPEGET
-320 LIDLKTGKLN
+320 LIDFETGRLN

-357 ISGGNEKMDYYV
+357 ISGGNDKVDYYV

-380 IMSAFKRYSG
+380 IMSSFKRYSG

-395 AQVTNWMKIG
+395 AQVTDWLKLG
-405 TNVSYSRRDTDD
+405 TNVSFTHRDADD
-417 PGFGDGANTG
+417 PSYGGDSPANTN

-433 MWQTPIVPFY
+433 LWQNPTVPYY

-456 GTKMLENGGGST
+456 GTKMLENGLGTT
-468 LSPYGDTADMFNAL
+468 LSPFGSTQDIFNSMNMAHPL
-482 NNYANPK
+482 Q
-489 ESMSRDVNNLIRD
+489 SMSRDINRRVRD

-519 FTANFTLDNVYNYS
+519 FTANFTMDNVYDR
-533 TYYQNNQYGYGTS
+533 TTFFQNNEYGIGALPEN
-546 INGFVQKSVSHYNS
+546 NGFVQKYAGFYTS
-560 YNTQQMLSYTK
+560 YNTQQMLNYNK
-571 SINDLHDINVMIGH
+571 SINDLHNVDVMIGH
-585 EFNKTDNNS
+585 EFNRTDNNEIN
-594 LAAYKTNIFYPGIPE
+594 AYNYNIFYPGIPE
-609 LGNAIT
+609 LGNAVDPT
-615 PYNEAST
+615 KDVAT
-622 SSRVIST
+622 SEHVKTT
-629 LEGYFMRA
+629 LEGYFARA
-637 NYSFDDRYSVSA
+637 NYNYDDRYYLSL

-657 LFKYDKWGHF
+657 LFQYDRWGHF

-672 SWRISQEQFMKNA
+672 SWRISQEEFMKRA

-717 EADGKPTLSQ
+717 EMDGQPTISQ

-742 IDLGLDFRLWDR
+742 VDVGLDFRLWDR
-754 VYGSIDWYNRR
+754 VYGSFDWYNRR

-776 ASTGQTS
+776 ASTGLTS

-795 LEFDITVD
+795 FEFDITVD
-803 IIKNRNVYWNIGIN
+803 LIKSRNVYWNIGIN

-878 TDSDGNVTGR
+878 TDSEGNVTGR
-888 ELTDNFYEADQYEMG
+888 ELTSNFAEANQYEMG

-913 RTSFRWKN
+913 RTTFRWKG
-921 LDINVQTAFQI
+921 LDLNIQTAFQI

-939 ASANLYDP
+939 ASANMYDP
-947 GRAMFT
+947 GRAGFT
-953 VSDDLVG
+953 VSDDLIR
-960 NTWTPDNTGAEFPS
+960 NTWTPENPNAEFPM
-974 LMFNGTWNFPASNV
+974 LMYGGTWQFPASNV

-999 LKNLNVGYT
+999 LKNLNIGYT
-1008 LPQKWTSKLSIESLR
+1008 LPKKWTSKLSIESLR

-1039 FDPRMGFSGMDGFVF
+1039 FDPRMGFSSMNGFQF

>member
-262 GDYYEYLYGGI
+262 GDYYEWAYGGL
-273 YNYFAAAYP
+273 YNYFTANGYPHANAAAGA
-282 QYNHDVWASN
+282 YN
-292 AYYNLFNENPNNAIT
+292 NLFNVL
-307 GNYMAYKVPDGET
+307 GNYMAYKLPEGET
-320 LIDLKTGKLN
+320 LIDFETGRLN

-357 ISGGNEKMDYYV
+357 ISGGNDKVDYYV

-380 IMSAFKRYSG
+380 IMSSFKRYSG

-395 AQVTNWMKIG
+395 AQVTNWLKLG
-405 TNVSYSRRDTDD
+405 TNVSFTHRDADD
-417 PGFGDGANTG
+417 PSYGGDSPANTN

-433 MWQTPIVPFY
+433 LWQNPTVPYY

-456 GTKMLENGGGST
+456 GTKMLENGLGTT
-468 LSPYGDTADMFNAL
+468 LSPFGSTQDIFNSMNMAHPL
-482 NNYANPK
+482 Q
-489 ESMSRDVNNLIRD
+489 SMSRDINRRVRD

-519 FTANFTLDNVYNYS
+519 FTANFTMDNVYDR
-533 TYYQNNQYGYGTS
+533 TTFFQNNEYGIGALPEN
-546 INGFVQKSVSHYNS
+546 NGFVQKYAGFYTS
-560 YNTQQMLSYTK
+560 YNTQQMLNYNK
-571 SINDLHDINVMIGH
+571 SINDLHNVDVMIGH
-585 EFNKTDNNS
+585 EFNRTDNNEIN
-594 LAAYKTNIFYPGIPE
+594 AYNYNIFYPGIPE
-609 LGNAIT
+609 LGNAVDPT
-615 PYNEAST
+615 KDVAT
-622 SSRVIST
+622 SEHVKTT
-629 LEGYFMRA
+629 LEGYFARA
-637 NYSFDDRYSVSA
+637 NYNYDDRYYLSL

-657 LFKYDKWGHF
+657 LFQYDRWGHF

-672 SWRISQEQFMKNA
+672 SWRISQEEFMKRA

-706 AYPYTNLWAIG
+706 AYPYTNLWSIG
-717 EADGKPTLSQ
+717 ELDGKPTISQ
-727 SSVGNPDLSWERNKQ
+727 ATVGNPDLSWERNKQ

-754 VYGSIDWYNRR
+754 VYGSFDWYNRR
-765 THDLIWNRPTP
+765 THDLIWSRPTP
-776 ASTGQTS
+776 ASTGLTS

-795 LEFDITVD
+795 FEFDITVD
-803 IIKNRNVYWNIGIN
+803 LIKSRNVYWNIGIN

-872 LYWKNT
+872 RYWKNT
-878 TDSDGNVTGR
+878 TDSEGNVTGR
-888 ELTDNFYEADQYEMG
+888 ELTSNFAEANQYEMG

-913 RTSFRWKN
+913 RTTFRWKG
-921 LDINVQTAFQI
+921 LDLNIQTAFQI

-939 ASANLYDP
+939 ASANMYDP
-947 GRAMFT
+947 GRAGFT
-953 VSDDLVG
+953 VSDDLIR
-960 NTWTPDNTGAEFPS
+960 NTWTPENPNAEFPM
-974 LMFNGTWNFPASNV
+974 LMYGGTWQFPASNV

-999 LKNLNVGYT
+999 LKNLNIGYT
-1008 LPQKWTSKLSIESLR
+1008 LPKKWTSKLSIESLR

-1039 FDPRMGFSGMDGFVF
+1039 FDPRMGFSSMNGFQF

>member
-87 AGKTSIEVV
+87 AGKTNIEVV

-135 TVSSVSNALEGAV
+135 TVSSVANALEGAV

-190 SALST
+190 SALSS

-262 GDYYEYLYGGI
+262 GDYYEWAYGGL
-273 YNYFAAAYP
+273 YNYFTANGYPHANAAAGA
-282 QYNHDVWASN
+282 YN
-292 AYYNLFNENPNNAIT
+292 NLFNVL
-307 GNYMAYKVPDGET
+307 GNYMAYKLPEGET
-320 LIDLKTGKLN
+320 LIDFETGRLN

-357 ISGGNEKMDYYV
+357 ISGGNDKVDYYV

-380 IMSAFKRYSG
+380 IMSSFKRYSG

-395 AQVTNWMKIG
+395 AQVTNWLKLG
-405 TNVSYSRRDTDD
+405 TNVSFTHRDADD
-417 PGFGDGANTG
+417 PSYGGDSPANTN

-433 MWQTPIVPFY
+433 LWQNPTVPYY

-456 GTKMLENGGGST
+456 GTKMLENGLGTT
-468 LSPYGDTADMFNAL
+468 LSPFGSTQDIFNSMNMAHPL
-482 NNYANPK
+482 Q
-489 ESMSRDVNNLIRD
+489 SMSRDINRRVRD

-519 FTANFTLDNVYNYS
+519 FTANFTMDNVYDR
-533 TYYQNNQYGYGTS
+533 TTFFQNNEYGIGALPEN
-546 INGFVQKSVSHYNS
+546 NGFVQKYAGFYTS
-560 YNTQQMLSYTK
+560 YNTQQMLNYNK
-571 SINDLHDINVMIGH
+571 SINDLHNVDVMIGH
-585 EFNKTDNNS
+585 EFNRTDNNDIN
-594 LAAYKTNIFYPGIPE
+594 AYNYNIFYPGIPE
-609 LGNAIT
+609 LGNAVDPT
-615 PYNEAST
+615 KDVAT
-622 SSRVIST
+622 SEHVKTT
-629 LEGYFMRA
+629 LEGYFARA
-637 NYSFDDRYSVSA
+637 NYNYDDRYYLSL

-657 LFKYDKWGHF
+657 LFQYDRWGHF

-672 SWRISQEQFMKNA
+672 SWRISQEEFMKRA

-706 AYPYTNLWAIG
+706 AYPYTNLWSIG
-717 EADGKPTLSQ
+717 ELDGKPTISQ
-727 SSVGNPDLSWERNKQ
+727 ATVGNPDLSWERNNQ
-742 IDLGLDFRLWDR
+742 VDVGLDFRLWDR
-754 VYGSIDWYNRR
+754 VYGSFDWYNRR
-765 THDLIWNRPTP
+765 THDLIWSRPTP
-776 ASTGQTS
+776 ASTGLTS

-795 LEFDITVD
+795 FEFDITVD
-803 IIKNRNVYWNIGIN
+803 LIKSRNVYWNVGIN

-878 TDSDGNVTGR
+878 TDSEGNVTGR
-888 ELTDNFYEADQYEMG
+888 ELTSNFAEANQYEMG

-913 RTSFRWKN
+913 RTTFRWKG
-921 LDINVQTAFQI
+921 LDLNIQTAFQI

-939 ASANLYDP
+939 ASANMYDP
-947 GRAMFT
+947 GRAGFT
-953 VSDDLVG
+953 VSDDLIR
-960 NTWTPDNTGAEFPS
+960 NTWTPENPNAEFPM
-974 LMFNGTWNFPASNV
+974 LMYGGTWQFPASNV

-999 LKNLNVGYT
+999 LKNLNIGYT
-1008 LPQKWTSKLSIESLR
+1008 LPKKWTSKLSIESLR

-1039 FDPRMGFSGMDGFVF
+1039 FDPRMGFSSMNGFQF

>member
-87 AGKTSIEVV
+87 AGKTNIEVV

-262 GDYYEYLYGGI
+262 GDYYEWAYGGL
-273 YNYFAAAYP
+273 YNYFTANGYPHANAAAGA
-282 QYNHDVWASN
+282 YN
-292 AYYNLFNENPNNAIT
+292 NLFNVL
-307 GNYMAYKVPDGET
+307 GNYMAYKLPEGET
-320 LIDLKTGKLN
+320 LIDFETGRLN

-357 ISGGNEKMDYYV
+357 ISGGNDKVDYYV

-380 IMSAFKRYSG
+380 IMSSFKRYSG

-395 AQVTNWMKIG
+395 AQVTDWLKLG
-405 TNVSYSRRDTDD
+405 TNVSFTHRDTDD
-417 PGFGDGANTG
+417 PGYGDGANTG

-433 MWQTPIVPFY
+433 QWQNPTVPYY

-456 GTKMLENGGGST
+456 GTKMLENGLGTT
-468 LSPYGDTADMFNAL
+468 LSPFGSTQDIFNSMNMAHPL
-482 NNYANPK
+482 Q
-489 ESMSRDVNNLIRD
+489 SMSRDINRRVRD

-519 FTANFTLDNVYNYS
+519 FTANFTMDNVYDR
-533 TYYQNNQYGYGTS
+533 TTFFQNNEYGIGALPEN
-546 INGFVQKSVSHYNS
+546 NGFVQKYAGFYTS
-560 YNTQQMLSYTK
+560 YNTQQMLNYNK
-571 SINDLHDINVMIGH
+571 SINDLHNVDVMIGH
-585 EFNKTDNNS
+585 EFNRTDNNEIN
-594 LAAYKTNIFYPGIPE
+594 AYNYNIFYPGIPE
-609 LGNAIT
+609 LGNAVDPT
-615 PYNEAST
+615 KDVAT
-622 SSRVIST
+622 SEHVKTT
-629 LEGYFMRA
+629 LEGYFARA
-637 NYSFDDRYSVSA
+637 NYNYDDRYYLSL

-657 LFKYDKWGHF
+657 LFQYDRWGHF

-672 SWRISQEQFMKNA
+672 SWRISQEEFMKRA

-717 EADGKPTLSQ
+717 EMDGQPTISQ
-727 SSVGNPDLSWERNKQ
+727 SSVGNRNLSWERNKQ
-742 IDLGLDFRLWDR
+742 VDVGLDFRLWDR
-754 VYGSIDWYNRR
+754 VYGSFDWYNRR

-776 ASTGQTS
+776 ASTGLTS
-783 RLENVGVLQNAG
+783 RLENIGVLQNSG
-795 LEFDITVD
+795 FEFDITVD
-803 IIKNRNVYWNIGIN
+803 LIKSRNVYWNIGIN

-872 LYWKNT
+872 
-878 TDSDGNVTGR
+878 
-888 ELTDNFYEADQYEMG
+888 
-903 DALPD
+903 
-908 MTGGL
+908 
-913 RTSFRWKN
+913 
-921 LDINVQTAFQI
+921 
-932 GGKQWDG
+932 
-939 ASANLYDP
+939 
-947 GRAMFT
+947 
-953 VSDDLVG
+953 
-960 NTWTPDNTGAEFPS
+960 
-974 LMFNGTWNFPASNV
+974 
-988 NALYRDASYFS
+988 
-999 LKNLNVGYT
+999 
-1008 LPQKWTSKLSIESLR
+1008 
-1023 IFFNADNL
+1023 
-1031 CFVSAHDG
+1031 
-1039 FDPRMGFSGMDGFVF
+1039 
-1054 PQARTFTFG
+1054 
-1063 ITLNM
+1063 

>member
-135 TVSSVSNALEGAV
+135 TVSSVANALEGAV

-190 SALST
+190 SALSS

-262 GDYYEYLYGGI
+262 GDYYEWTYAGI
-273 YNYFAAAYP
+273 YNYFAVNNPGVSHDALANAAY
-282 QYNHDVWASN
+282 S
-292 AYYNLFNENPNNAIT
+292 NLFRMT
-307 GNYMAYKVPDGET
+307 GNYMAYKLPEGET
-320 LIDLKTGKLN
+320 LIDFATGKIN

-357 ISGGNEKMDYYV
+357 ISGGNDKVDYYV

-380 IMSAFKRYSG
+380 IMSSFKRYSG

-395 AQVTNWMKIG
+395 AQVTNWMKLG

-433 MWQTPIVPFY
+433 QWQAPVVPFY

-456 GTKMLENGGGST
+456 GTMMYENGGGST
-468 LSPYGDTADMFNAL
+468 LSPYGNTADMFNAL
-482 NNYANPK
+482 NINANPM
-489 ESMSRDVNNLIRD
+489 ESMSRDVNNMIRD

-519 FTANFTLDNVYNYS
+519 FTANFTLDNVYNYT
-533 TYYQNNQYGYGTS
+533 TYFQNNEYGYGTS
-546 INGFVQKSVSHYNS
+546 LNGFVQKSVSHYNS
-560 YNTQQMLSYTK
+560 YNTQQMLNYKK
-571 SINDLHDINVMIGH
+571 SINDLHNVDVMIGH

-594 LAAYKTNIFYPGIPE
+594 LAAYKTNIFYPGVPE
-609 LGNAIT
+609 LGNAVSA
-615 PYNEAST
+615 YLDSST
-622 SSRVIST
+622 SERVITS
-629 LEGYFMRA
+629 LEGYFARA
-637 NYSFDDRYSVSA
+637 NYNYDDRYFLSL

-657 LFKYDKWGHF
+657 LFKYNKWGHF

-672 SWRISQEQFMKNA
+672 SWRITQEEFMKHA

-717 EADGKPTLSQ
+717 ESNGQPTISQ
-727 SSVGNPDLSWERNKQ
+727 SSVGNPDLSWERNNQ
-742 IDLGLDFRLWDR
+742 VDVGLDFRLWDR
-754 VYGSIDWYNRR
+754 VYGSFDWYNRR

-776 ASTGQTS
+776 ASTGLSS
-783 RLENVGVLQNAG
+783 RLENVGVLQNSG
-795 LEFDITVD
+795 FEFDITVD
-803 IIKNRNVYWNIGIN
+803 LIKSRNVYWNVGIN
-817 GAFAQNKLIEFP
+817 GAFAQNKLIDYP
-829 EELGNAALGGD
+829 AELGNAALGGD

-878 TDSDGNVTGR
+878 TDSEGNVTGR
-888 ELTDNFYEADQYEMG
+888 ELTSNFAEADQYEMG

-913 RTSFRWKN
+913 RTTFRWKG
-921 LDINVQTAFQI
+921 LDLNIQTAFQI

-939 ASANLYDP
+939 ASANMYDP
-947 GRAMFT
+947 GRSMFA
-953 VSDDLVG
+953 VSDDLIG
-960 NTWTPDNTGAEFPS
+960 NTWTAENPNAEFPR
-974 LMFNGTWNFPASNV
+974 LMLNGTWNFPASNV

-1039 FDPRMGFSGMDGFVF
+1039 FDPRMGFSSMSGFIF

-1063 ITLNM
+1063 VTINM

>member
-87 AGKTSIEVV
+87 AGKTNIEVV

-135 TVSSVSNALEGAV
+135 TVSSVANALEGAV

-190 SALST
+190 SALSS

-262 GDYYEYLYGGI
+262 GDYYEWTYAGI
-273 YNYFAAAYP
+273 YNYFAVNNPGVSHDALANAAY
-282 QYNHDVWASN
+282 N
-292 AYYNLFNENPNNAIT
+292 NLFPMT
-307 GNYMAYKVPDGET
+307 GNYMAYKLPEGET
-320 LIDLKTGKLN
+320 LIDFATGKIN

-357 ISGGNEKMDYYV
+357 ISGGNDKMDYYV

-380 IMSAFKRYSG
+380 IMSSFKRYSG

-395 AQVTNWMKIG
+395 AQVTNWMKLG

-427 NVFLWT
+427 NVFMWT
-433 MWQTPIVPFY
+433 QWQAPVVPFY

-456 GTKMLENGGGST
+456 GTMMYENGGGRT
-468 LSPYGDTADMFNAL
+468 LSPYGETYDMFNAL
-482 NNYANPK
+482 NNYANPM
-489 ESMSRDVNNLIRD
+489 ESMSRDVNNKIRD

-519 FTANFTLDNVYNYS
+519 FTANFTLDNVYNYT
-533 TYYQNNQYGYGTS
+533 TYFQNNEYGYGTS
-546 INGFVQKSVSHYNS
+546 LNGFVQKSVSHYNS
-560 YNTQQMLSYTK
+560 YNTQQMLSYKK
-571 SINDLHDINVMIGH
+571 SINDLHNVDVMIGH

-594 LAAYKTNIFYPGIPE
+594 LAAYKTNIFYPGVPE
-609 LGNAIT
+609 LGNAVSA
-615 PYNEAST
+615 YLDSST
-622 SSRVIST
+622 SERVITS
-629 LEGYFMRA
+629 LEGYFARA
-637 NYSFDDRYSVSA
+637 NYNYDDRYFLSL

-657 LFKYDKWGHF
+657 LFKYNKWGHF

-672 SWRISQEQFMKNA
+672 SWRITQEEFMKHA

-706 AYPYTNLWAIG
+706 AYPYTNLWSIG
-717 EADGKPTLSQ
+717 ESNGQPTISQ
-727 SSVGNPDLSWERNKQ
+727 SSVGNPDLSWERNNQ
-742 IDLGLDFRLWDR
+742 FDLGLDFRLWDR
-754 VYGSIDWYNRR
+754 VYGSFDWYNRR

-776 ASTGQTS
+776 ASTGLSS
-783 RLENVGVLQNAG
+783 RLENVGVLQNSG
-795 LEFDITVD
+795 FEFDITVD
-803 IIKNRNVYWNIGIN
+803 LIKSRNVYWNVGIN
-817 GAFAQNKLIEFP
+817 GAFAQNKLIDYP
-829 EELGNAALGGD
+829 AELGNAALGGD

-861 YAGVDPETGGE
+861 YAGVDPGGGGE
-872 LYWKNT
+872 L
-878 TDSDGNVTGR
+878 
-888 ELTDNFYEADQYEMG
+888 
-903 DALPD
+903 
-908 MTGGL
+908 
-913 RTSFRWKN
+913 
-921 LDINVQTAFQI
+921 
-932 GGKQWDG
+932 
-939 ASANLYDP
+939 
-947 GRAMFT
+947 
-953 VSDDLVG
+953 
-960 NTWTPDNTGAEFPS
+960 
-974 LMFNGTWNFPASNV
+974 
-988 NALYRDASYFS
+988 
-999 LKNLNVGYT
+999 
-1008 LPQKWTSKLSIESLR
+1008 
-1023 IFFNADNL
+1023 
-1031 CFVSAHDG
+1031 
-1039 FDPRMGFSGMDGFVF
+1039 
-1054 PQARTFTFG
+1054 
-1063 ITLNM
+1063 

>member
-87 AGKTSIEVV
+87 AGKTNIEVV

-135 TVSSVSNALEGAV
+135 TVSSVANALEGAV

-190 SALST
+190 SALSS

-262 GDYYEYLYGGI
+262 GDYYEWTYAGL
-273 YNYFAAAYP
+273 YNYFAVNNPGVSHDALANAAYR
-282 QYNHDVWASN
+282 
-292 AYYNLFNENPNNAIT
+292 NLFPMT
-307 GNYMAYKVPDGET
+307 GNYMAYKLPEGET
-320 LIDLKTGKLN
+320 LIDFATGKIN

-357 ISGGNEKMDYYV
+357 ISGGNDKMDYYV

-380 IMSAFKRYSG
+380 IMSSFKRYSG

-395 AQVTNWMKIG
+395 AQVTNWMKLG

-433 MWQTPIVPFY
+433 QWQAPVVPFY

-456 GTKMLENGGGST
+456 GTMMYENGGGST
-468 LSPYGDTADMFNAL
+468 LSPYGNTADMFNAL
-482 NNYANPK
+482 NNYANPM
-489 ESMSRDVNNLIRD
+489 ESMSRNVNNMIRD

-519 FTANFTLDNVYNYS
+519 FTANFTLDNVYNYT
-533 TYYQNNQYGYGTS
+533 TYFQNNEYGYGTS
-546 INGFVQKSVSHYNS
+546 LNGFVQKSVSHYNS
-560 YNTQQMLSYTK
+560 YNTQQMLNYKK
-571 SINDLHDINVMIGH
+571 SINDLHNVDVMIGH

-594 LAAYKTNIFYPGIPE
+594 LAAYKTNIFYPGVPE
-609 LGNAIT
+609 LGNAVSA
-615 PYNEAST
+615 YLDSST
-622 SSRVIST
+622 SERVITS
-629 LEGYFMRA
+629 LEGYFARA
-637 NYSFDDRYSVSA
+637 NYNYDDRYFLSL

-657 LFKYDKWGHF
+657 LFKYNKWGHF

-672 SWRISQEQFMKNA
+672 SWRITQEEFMKHA

-717 EADGKPTLSQ
+717 ESNGQPTISQ
-727 SSVGNPDLSWERNKQ
+727 SSVGNPDLSWERNNQ
-742 IDLGLDFRLWDR
+742 FDVGLDFRLWDR
-754 VYGSIDWYNRR
+754 VYGSFDWYNRR

-776 ASTGQTS
+776 ASTGLSS
-783 RLENVGVLQNAG
+783 RLENVGVLQNSG
-795 LEFDITVD
+795 FEFDITVD
-803 IIKNRNVYWNIGIN
+803 LIKSRNVYWNVGIN
-817 GAFAQNKLIEFP
+817 GAFAQNKLIDYP
-829 EELGNAALGGD
+829 SELGNAALGGD

-878 TDSDGNVTGR
+878 TDSEGNVTGR
-888 ELTDNFYEADQYEMG
+888 ELTSNFAEADQYEMG

-913 RTSFRWKN
+913 RTTFRWKG
-921 LDINVQTAFQI
+921 LDLNIQTAFQI

-939 ASANLYDP
+939 ASANMYDP
-947 GRAMFT
+947 GRSTFA
-953 VSDDLVG
+953 VSDDLIG
-960 NTWTPDNTGAEFPS
+960 NTWTAENPNAEFPM
-974 LMFNGTWNFPASNV
+974 LMYNGTWNFPLSNV

-1039 FDPRMGFSGMDGFVF
+1039 FDPRMGFSSMSGFIF

-1063 ITLNM
+1063 VTINM

>member
-262 GDYYEYLYGGI
+262 GDYYEWAYGGL
-273 YNYFAAAYP
+273 YNYFTANGYPHANAAAGA
-282 QYNHDVWASN
+282 YN
-292 AYYNLFNENPNNAIT
+292 NLFNVL
-307 GNYMAYKVPDGET
+307 GNYMAYKLPEGET
-320 LIDLKTGKLN
+320 LIDFETGRLN

-357 ISGGNEKMDYYV
+357 ISGGNDKVDYYV

-380 IMSAFKRYSG
+380 IMSSFKRYSG

-395 AQVTNWMKIG
+395 AQVTDWLKLG
-405 TNVSYSRRDTDD
+405 TNVSFTHRDTDD
-417 PGFGDGANTG
+417 PSYGGDSPANTN

-433 MWQTPIVPFY
+433 LWQNPTVPYY

-456 GTKMLENGGGST
+456 GTKMLENGLGTT
-468 LSPYGDTADMFNAL
+468 LSPFGSTQDIFNSMNMAHPL
-482 NNYANPK
+482 Q
-489 ESMSRDVNNLIRD
+489 SMSRDINRRVRD

-519 FTANFTLDNVYNYS
+519 FTANFTMDNVYDR
-533 TYYQNNQYGYGTS
+533 TTFFQNNEYGLGALPEN
-546 INGFVQKSVSHYNS
+546 NGFVQKYAGFYTS
-560 YNTQQMLSYTK
+560 YNTQQMLNYNK
-571 SINDLHDINVMIGH
+571 SINDLHNVDVMIGH
-585 EFNKTDNNS
+585 EFNRTDNNEIN
-594 LAAYKTNIFYPGIPE
+594 AYNYNIFYPGIPE
-609 LGNAIT
+609 LGNAVDPT
-615 PYNEAST
+615 KDVAT
-622 SSRVIST
+622 SEHVKTT
-629 LEGYFMRA
+629 LEGYFARA
-637 NYSFDDRYSVSA
+637 NYNYDDRYYLSL

-657 LFKYDKWGHF
+657 LFQYDRWGHF

-672 SWRISQEQFMKNA
+672 SWRISQEEFMKRA

-717 EADGKPTLSQ
+717 EMDGQPTISQ

-742 IDLGLDFRLWDR
+742 VDVGLDFRLWDR
-754 VYGSIDWYNRR
+754 VYGSFDWYNRR

-776 ASTGQTS
+776 ASTGLTS

-795 LEFDITVD
+795 FEFDITVD
-803 IIKNRNVYWNIGIN
+803 LIKSRNVYWNIGIN

-878 TDSDGNVTGR
+878 TDSEGNVTGR
-888 ELTDNFYEADQYEMG
+888 ELTSNFAEANQYEMG

-913 RTSFRWKN
+913 RTTFRWKG
-921 LDINVQTAFQI
+921 LDLNIQTAFQI

-939 ASANLYDP
+939 ASANMYDP
-947 GRAMFT
+947 GRAGFT
-953 VSDDLVG
+953 VSDDLIR
-960 NTWTPDNTGAEFPS
+960 NTWTPENPNAEFPM
-974 LMFNGTWNFPASNV
+974 LMYGGTWQFPASNV

-999 LKNLNVGYT
+999 LKNLNIGYT
-1008 LPQKWTSKLSIESLR
+1008 LPQKWTSKLSIESIR
-1023 IFFNADNL
+1023 VFFNADNL

-1039 FDPRMGFSGMDGFVF
+1039 FDPRMGFSSMNGFQF

>member
-87 AGKTSIEVV
+87 AGKTNIEVV

-135 TVSSVSNALEGAV
+135 TVSSVANALEGAV

-190 SALST
+190 SALSS

-262 GDYYEYLYGGI
+262 GDYYEWTYAGI
-273 YNYFAAAYP
+273 YNYFAVNNPGVSHDALANAAYR
-282 QYNHDVWASN
+282 
-292 AYYNLFNENPNNAIT
+292 NLFPMT
-307 GNYMAYKVPDGET
+307 GNYMAYKLPDGET
-320 LIDLKTGKLN
+320 LIDFATGKIN

-357 ISGGNEKMDYYV
+357 ISGGNDKMDYYV

-380 IMSAFKRYSG
+380 IMSSFKRYSG

-395 AQVTNWMKIG
+395 AQVTNWMKLG

-433 MWQTPIVPFY
+433 QWQAPVVPFY

-456 GTKMLENGGGST
+456 GTMMYENGGGST
-468 LSPYGDTADMFNAL
+468 LSPYGNTADMFNAL
-482 NNYANPK
+482 NKYANPM
-489 ESMSRDVNNLIRD
+489 ESMSRDVNNMIRD

-519 FTANFTLDNVYNYS
+519 FTANFTLDNVYNYT
-533 TYYQNNQYGYGTS
+533 TYFQNNEYGYGTS
-546 INGFVQKSVSHYNS
+546 LNGFVQKSVSHYNS
-560 YNTQQMLSYTK
+560 YNTQQMLNYKK
-571 SINDLHDINVMIGH
+571 SINDLHNVDVMIGH

-594 LAAYKTNIFYPGIPE
+594 LAAYKTNIFYPGVPE
-609 LGNAIT
+609 LGNAVSA
-615 PYNEAST
+615 YLDSST
-622 SSRVIST
+622 SERVITS
-629 LEGYFMRA
+629 LEGYFARA
-637 NYSFDDRYSVSA
+637 NYNYDDRYFLSL

-657 LFKYDKWGHF
+657 LFKYNKWGHF

-672 SWRISQEQFMKNA
+672 SWRITQEEFMKHA

-706 AYPYTNLWAIG
+706 AYPYTNLWSIG
-717 EADGKPTLSQ
+717 ESSGQPTISQ
-727 SSVGNPDLSWERNKQ
+727 SSVGNPDLSWERNNQ
-742 IDLGLDFRLWDR
+742 VDLGLDFRLWDR
-754 VYGSIDWYNRR
+754 VYGSFDWYNRR

-776 ASTGQTS
+776 ASTGLSS
-783 RLENVGVLQNAG
+783 RLENVGVLQNSG
-795 LEFDITVD
+795 FEFDITVD
-803 IIKNRNVYWNIGIN
+803 LIKSRNVYWNVGIN
-817 GAFAQNKLIEFP
+817 GAFAQNKLIDYP
-829 EELGNAALGGD
+829 AELGNAALGGD

-888 ELTDNFYEADQYEMG
+888 ELTSNFAEADQYEMG

-913 RTSFRWKN
+913 RTTFRWKG
-921 LDINVQTAFQI
+921 LDLNIQTAFQI

-939 ASANLYDP
+939 ASANMYDP
-947 GRAMFT
+947 GRSMFA
-953 VSDDLVG
+953 VSDDLIG
-960 NTWTPDNTGAEFPS
+960 NTWTAENPNAEFPR
-974 LMFNGTWNFPASNV
+974 LMLNGTWNFPASNV

-1039 FDPRMGFSGMDGFVF
+1039 FDPRMGFSSMSGFIF

-1063 ITLNM
+1063 VTINM